1 MELMF
6 AEWEDG
12 ERFSFEDSDRFEEDS
27 LCSFISEAESL
38 CQNWRG
44 WRKQSAGPNSPTVK
58 IKDGQVI
65 PLVELSA
72 KQVAFHIPFEV
83 VEKVYPPVPEQLQLR
98 IAYWSF
104 PENEEDIRLYS
115 CLANGSPD
123 EFQRGEQLY
132 RIKAVRDPLQI
143 GFHLSATVVSQQPGQ
158 SKGAYN
164 VAVMFDRCRITS
176 CSCTCGAGAKW
187 CAHVV
192 ALCLFRIH
200 NASAVCLRAPV
211 SESLSRLQRD
221 QLQKFAQY
229 LISEL
234 PQQILP
240 TAQRLLDELLSS
252 QSTAINTVCGAPD
265 PTAGPSASDQSTWYL
280 DESTLSDNIKKTL
293 HKFCGPSPVVF
304 SDVNSM
310 YLSSTEPPAAAEWAC
325 LLRPLRGREP
335 EGIWNLLSI
344 VREMFKRRDSNAAP
358 LLEILTE
365 QCLTYEQIIGWWY
378 SVRTSASHSSA
389 SGHTGRSNG
398 QTEVAA
404 HACAS
409 MCDEMVVLWRL
420 AVLDP
425 TMSPQRRLEL
435 ASQLK
440 QWHLKVIEIVK
451 RGQHRKS
458 LDKLFQGFKPAV
470 ESCYFDWEAAYPLA
484 GITYCSTDKKSASFC
499 WARAVQQQRGAK
511 AGLNGGAGGGGGGGG
526 GGGDQESG
534 GRPGGAGC
542 DGGSVDYKPRSGGGG
557 GYQQEVAVRPKETLV
572 GKRKGLSAGG
582 GGLMRLGGGG
592 VSLGMEGEGK
602 GMYKPGGSG
611 GGGGGAAGGSSSSSS
626 GSKAKMTQGGK
637 ASCSGGAG
645 GGGGGSGGG
654 GGGGSGGG
662 GGGGG
667 SGKHPSAKR
676 RTSSE
681 DSSLEPDMAELS
693 LDDGSSLAL
702 GAEASNTSS
711 FDFLPPPPE
720 MLPSPSPLL
729 REPRKYGGNG
739 GGSGGMGLGKE
750 RAFDGKRVTHAPVA
764 VPPQPD
770 AFPKSCD
777 LPGPSSA
784 SAPGGGGGVAS
795 AGSANDKEVEVE
807 AELEENGV
815 EEEDLVA
822 MDDAPQPSTS
832 TAASGSSSLPVVTV
846 TGKPPRGA
854 RREGGG
860 GAAGGGAAGGIG
872 EGSGASAA
880 PEGAAAAAGGGG
892 GGGGGDPVGEDD
904 YQAYYLSAAEEGGER
919 GAPDNNHE
927 EEPDIFAGIKPL
939 EQEGRMEVLFACAE
953 ALYAHGYSNEAC
965 RLAVELARDLL
976 ANPPDLKV
984 EQPQTKGKKSKVS
997 TSRQTQVATNTL
1009 SKAAFLL
1016 TVLSERQELHNLAFS
1031 MGMFSLELQRP
1042 PASTKALEV
1051 KLAYQESEVVAL
1063 LKKIPLGVV
1072 EMGLIRDRA
1081 EQLRDGNFC
1090 DYRPVLPLM
1099 LASFIFDVL
1108 CTPAVSPT
1116 GSRPPSRNRNTE
1128 MPGDEELGFE
1138 AAVAAI
1144 GMKTTVSEAEHPL
1157 LCEGTRRE
1165 KGDLALALMI
1175 TYKDDQSKLKKILD
1189 KLLDRESQTHK
1200 PQTLSSFYS
1209 SKPAAGSQKSPSK
1222 HSAAHTHAHTHTHAH
1237 AHTHASSSSHS
1248 ASAGASGGVSKH
1260 AGAVPV
1266 SSGAGSAQ
1274 GSGSGSA
1281 QGVAGGGC
1289 AAGQQGALGGGG
1301 VQNVSAAAA
1310 AEAGEAGTTDSR
1322 EQDGVP
1328 LSSCEQPSE
1337 AAVFKPEGTVPSR
1350 LALGGRGAY
1359 SGRCWGSPV
1368 RQKKKHTG
1376 MASIDSSAPETTS
1389 DSSPTLSRRP
1399 LRGGWAATSWGRG
1412 QDSDSISSSSSDS
1425 LGSSSSSGSRR
1436 AGGGARA
1443 KSTDTSR
1450 YKGRRP
1456 ECHAPHVPN
1465 QPSEAAAHFYFEL
1478 AKTVLIKAG
1487 GNSSTSIFTQP
1498 SASGGHQGPHRNL
1511 HLCAF
1516 EIGLYALGLH
1526 NFVSPNWLSRTYSS
1540 HVSWITG
1547 QAMEIGSAAL
1557 NILVECWD
1565 GHLTP
1570 PEVASLAD
1578 RASRARDPNM
1588 VRAAAEL
1595 ALSCLPHAHALNPNE
1610 IQRALVQCKEQVGP
1624 SLQIWQHCHRH
1635 SEGPPHGTHKRHHWS
1650 RDQVREQDNVMLE
1663 KACMAVEE
1671 AAKGGGVYPE
1681 VLFEVAHQWYWLY
1694 EQTVGGGSG
1703 AQREVPARCGAN
1715 GGTAR
1720 RQQESSCNVLEGG
1733 GGMDPQQMAAVTA
1746 SVTAATVVPVISV
1759 GSTIYQSH
1767 TLPGSAMAHTQGLH
1781 PYTTIQAH
1789 LPTVCTSQYLGHPL
1803 QHVSRPAVFPVPGAT
1818 YPQGMHPAF
1827 IGAQY
1832 PFSVAT
1838 GPPMATAVTFPGVPV
1853 PSMTQITVHPYHTET
1868 GLPLSTTV
1876 AGGVHSGSAIQA
1888 IQGASM
1894 PGLASQPAPLVSA
1907 PFPTE
1912 DEHSQPISQQGLHY
1926 LHSAYRVGML
1936 ALEMLGRR
1944 AHNDHPNNFSRSP
1957 PYTEDVKWLLGLA
1970 ARLGVNYVYQFCVG
1984 AAKGVLSPFVL
1995 QEIIMEAL
2003 QRLNPAHIHAH
2014 LRTPAFQQLVQRCQQ
2029 AYLQYIHHRLIHLTP
2044 ADYDDFVNIIRS
2056 ARGAFC
2062 LTPVGMMQFNDVLQ
2076 NLKRGKQTKELWQ
2089 RISLE
2094 MATFSP

>member
-44 WRKQSAGPNSPTVK
+44 WRKQSAGPNSPTGTRSLRH
-58 IKDGQVI
+58 GQVI

-132 RIKAVRDPLQI
+132 RVRAVKDPLQI
-143 GFHLSATVVSQQPGQ
+143 GFHLSATVVSPQAGQ

-365 QCLTYEQIIGWWY
+365 QCLTHEQIIGWWY

-435 ASQLK
+435 AAQLK

-470 ESCYFDWEAAYPLA
+470 ECCYFNWEVAYPLP
-484 GITYCSTDKKSASFC
+484 GITYCSADKKNTSFC
-499 WARAVQQQRGAK
+499 WARMVQQQREGARC
-511 AGLNGGAGGGGGGGG
+511 GASEGTSS
-526 GGGDQESG
+526 EHKS
-534 GRPGGAGC
+534 
-542 DGGSVDYKPRSGGGG
+542 RSNSHLP
-557 GYQQEVAVRPKETLV
+557 QQEVAVRPKETIV
-572 GKRKGLSAGG
+572 GKRKGVSGVNSGG
-582 GGLMRLGGGG
+582 VLVCLGGR
-592 VSLGMEGEGK
+592 VSLSLQEGGK
-602 GMYKPGGSG
+602 GMYK
-611 GGGGGAAGGSSSSSS
+611 ASSSSPSA
-626 GSKAKMTQGGK
+626 GSKAKLTQSNKG
-637 ASCSGGAG
+637 SCGSSSGI
-645 GGGGGSGGG
+645 
-654 GGGGSGGG
+654 
-662 GGGGG
+662 

-702 GAEASNTSS
+702 GAEASNT

-729 REPRKYGGNG
+729 REPLKY
-739 GGSGGMGLGKE
+739 SGTASKE
-750 RAFDGKRVTHAPVA
+750 RGD
-764 VPPQPD
+764 
-770 AFPKSCD
+770 
-777 LPGPSSA
+777 
-784 SAPGGGGGVAS
+784 
-795 AGSANDKEVEVE
+795 
-807 AELEENGV
+807 
-815 EEEDLVA
+815 
-822 MDDAPQPSTS
+822 
-832 TAASGSSSLPVVTV
+832 
-846 TGKPPRGA
+846 
-854 RREGGG
+854 
-860 GAAGGGAAGGIG
+860 
-872 EGSGASAA
+872 GSGASGASGPQAA
-880 PEGAAAAAGGGG
+880 EAAGA
-892 GGGGGDPVGEDD
+892 DAMGEDD
-904 YQAYYLSAAEEGGER
+904 YQAYYLSAASEEGADR
-919 GAPDNNHE
+919 GVADGNHE

-939 EQEGRMEVLFACAE
+939 EQEGRMEILFACAE

-997 TSRQTQVATNTL
+997 TSKQTQVATNTL
-1009 SKAAFLL
+1009 SKVAFLL
-1016 TVLSERQELHNLAFS
+1016 TVLSERLELHNLAFNT
-1031 MGMFSLELQRP
+1031 GMFSLELQRP

-1063 LKKIPLGVV
+1063 LKKIPLGLV
-1072 EMGLIRDRA
+1072 EMTSIRDRA

-1108 CTPAVSPT
+1108 CTPVVSPT
-1116 GSRPPSRNRNTE
+1116 GSRPPSRNRNNE

-1138 AAVAAI
+1138 AAVAAL

-1189 KLLDRESQTHK
+1189 KLLNRESQTHK

-1209 SKPAAGSQKSPSK
+1209 SKPATSSQKSPSK
-1222 HSAAHTHAHTHTHAH
+1222 HATHG
-1237 AHTHASSSSHS
+1237 AS
-1248 ASAGASGGVSKH
+1248 GASGGVSK
-1260 AGAVPV
+1260 
-1266 SSGAGSAQ
+1266 
-1274 GSGSGSA
+1274 GSGRT
-1281 QGVAGGGC
+1281 
-1289 AAGQQGALGGGG
+1289 AGQFEGA
-1301 VQNVSAAAA
+1301 QS
-1310 AEAGEAGTTDSR
+1310 T
-1322 EQDGVP
+1322 
-1328 LSSCEQPSE
+1328 SCEQQSE
-1337 AAVFKPEGTVPSR
+1337 AAPFKPEGTVPSR

-1359 SGRCWGSPV
+1359 GTRCWGSPV

-1399 LRGGWAATSWGRG
+1399 LRGGWTAASWGRG

-1610 IQRALVQCKEQVGP
+1610 IQRALVQCKEQ
-1624 SLQIWQHCHRH
+1624 
-1635 SEGPPHGTHKRHHWS
+1635 
-1650 RDQVREQDNVMLE
+1650 DNVMLE

-1703 AQREVPARCGAN
+1703 AQREGSGRCRAN
-1715 GGTAR
+1715 GGAR
-1720 RQQESSCNVLEGG
+1720 RTAPEGVCGILDNTGLLDSSGV
-1733 GGMDPQQMAAVTA
+1733 AAVTTT
-1746 SVTAATVVPVISV
+1746 VTAAAVVPVISV

-1767 TLPGSAMAHTQGLH
+1767 ALAGSAMAHTQGLH
-1781 PYTTIQAH
+1781 PYTTIQTH
-1789 LPTVCTSQYLGHPL
+1789 LPTVCTPQYLGHPL
-1803 QHVSRPAVFPVPGAT
+1803 QHVPRPAVFPVSGAA

-1827 IGAQY
+1827 IGAPY

-1838 GPPMATAVTFPGVPV
+1838 GPHPPMAATALTFPGVPV
-1853 PSMTQITVHPYHTET
+1853 PSMTQIAVHPYHTAEAA
-1868 GLPLSTTV
+1868 LPLSTTV
-1876 AGGVHSGSAIQA
+1876 AAGVHSGSAIQA
-1888 IQGASM
+1888 IQGASLQ
-1894 PGLASQPAPLVSA
+1894 GLSPQPASLVSA
-1907 PFPTE
+1907 PFPVE
-1912 DEHSQPISQQGLHY
+1912 DEQHSQPISQQGLHY

-1970 ARLGVNYVYQFCVG
+1970 ARLGVNHVYQFCVG

-2014 LRTPAFQQLVQRCQQ
+2014 LRTPAFHQLVQRCQQ

>member
-58 IKDGQVI
+58 IKAGTEGTRLLRHGQVI

-132 RIKAVRDPLQI
+132 RVRAVKDPLQI
-143 GFHLSATVVSQQPGQ
+143 GFHLSATVVSPQAGQ

-435 ASQLK
+435 AAQLK
-440 QWHLKVIEIVK
+440 LWHLKVIEIVK

-470 ESCYFDWEAAYPLA
+470 ECCYFNWEVAYPLP
-484 GITYCSTDKKSASFC
+484 GITYCGADKKNASFC
-499 WARAVQQQRGAK
+499 WVRTVQQQREGAR
-511 AGLNGGAGGGGGGGG
+511 GGTSEGTSSE
-526 GGGDQESG
+526 QKS
-534 GRPGGAGC
+534 RCNSHLP
-542 DGGSVDYKPRSGGGG
+542 
-557 GYQQEVAVRPKETLV
+557 QQEVAVRPKETIV
-572 GKRKGLSAGG
+572 SKRKGVSGVNSGG
-582 GGLMRLGGGG
+582 VLVCLGGR
-592 VSLGMEGEGK
+592 VSISLQEGGK
-602 GMYKPGGSG
+602 GMHKASSSSQTAGSKTKLIQSNKG
-611 GGGGGAAGGSSSSSS
+611 SCGSSS
-626 GSKAKMTQGGK
+626 GV
-637 ASCSGGAG
+637 
-645 GGGGGSGGG
+645 
-654 GGGGSGGG
+654 
-662 GGGGG
+662 

-702 GAEASNTSS
+702 GAEASNT

-729 REPRKYGGNG
+729 REPLKYMEADLDENAGD
-739 GGSGGMGLGKE
+739 E
-750 RAFDGKRVTHAPVA
+750 DPVDDTRPSA
-764 VPPQPD
+764 
-770 AFPKSCD
+770 A
-777 LPGPSSA
+777 LPGKA
-784 SAPGGGGGVAS
+784 QQG
-795 AGSANDKEVEVE
+795 
-807 AELEENGV
+807 
-815 EEEDLVA
+815 
-822 MDDAPQPSTS
+822 
-832 TAASGSSSLPVVTV
+832 
-846 TGKPPRGA
+846 
-854 RREGGG
+854 RREGDGSVVSG
-860 GAAGGGAAGGIG
+860 VSGPQAA
-872 EGSGASAA
+872 E
-880 PEGAAAAAGGGG
+880 AAAGA
-892 GGGGGDPVGEDD
+892 DAVCEDD
-904 YQAYYLSAAEEGGER
+904 YQAYYLSAASEEGADR
-919 GAPDNNHE
+919 GVADSNHE

-939 EQEGRMEVLFACAE
+939 EQEGRMEILFACVE

-965 RLAVELARDLL
+965 RLAVDLARDLL

-997 TSRQTQVATNTL
+997 TSKQTQVATNTL
-1009 SKAAFLL
+1009 SKVAFLL
-1016 TVLSERQELHNLAFS
+1016 TVLSERLELHNLAFNT
-1031 MGMFSLELQRP
+1031 GMFSLELQRP

-1063 LKKIPLGVV
+1063 LKKIPLGLV
-1072 EMGLIRDRA
+1072 EMTSIRDRA

-1108 CTPAVSPT
+1108 CTPVVSPT
-1116 GSRPPSRNRNTE
+1116 GSRPPSRNRNNE

-1138 AAVAAI
+1138 AAVAAL

-1209 SKPAAGSQKSPSK
+1209 SKPATSSQKSPSK
-1222 HSAAHTHAHTHTHAH
+1222 HATH
-1237 AHTHASSSSHS
+1237 
-1248 ASAGASGGVSKH
+1248 GASGATGGVSKH
-1260 AGAVPV
+1260 TPAAT
-1266 SSGAGSAQ
+1266 SSS
-1274 GSGSGSA
+1274 SV
-1281 QGVAGGGC
+1281 QGVTGGG
-1289 AAGQQGALGGGG
+1289 AAGQQEGA
-1301 VQNVSAAAA
+1301 QS
-1310 AEAGEAGTTDSR
+1310 T
-1322 EQDGVP
+1322 
-1328 LSSCEQPSE
+1328 SCEQQSE
-1337 AAVFKPEGTVPSR
+1337 AAPFKPEGTVPSR

-1359 SGRCWGSPV
+1359 GTRCWGSPV

-1399 LRGGWAATSWGRG
+1399 FRGGWTAASWGRG

-1456 ECHAPHVPN
+1456 ESHAPHVPN

-1610 IQRALVQCKEQVGP
+1610 IQRALVQCKEQ
-1624 SLQIWQHCHRH
+1624 
-1635 SEGPPHGTHKRHHWS
+1635 
-1650 RDQVREQDNVMLE
+1650 DNVMLE

-1703 AQREVPARCGAN
+1703 AQREGSGRCRAN
-1715 GGTAR
+1715 GGAGRTPP
-1720 RQQESSCNVLEGG
+1720 EGSCGILDNTGA
-1733 GGMDPQQMAAVTA
+1733 MDPSGVAAVTTT
-1746 SVTAATVVPVISV
+1746 VTAAAVVPVISV

-1767 TLPGSAMAHTQGLH
+1767 ALPGSAMGHAQGLH
-1781 PYTTIQAH
+1781 PYTTIQTH
-1789 LPTVCTSQYLGHPL
+1789 LPTVCTPQYLGHPL
-1803 QHVSRPAVFPVPGAT
+1803 QHIPRPAVFPVSGAA

-1838 GPPMATAVTFPGVPV
+1838 GPHPPMAATAVTFPGVPM
-1853 PSMTQITVHPYHTET
+1853 PSMTQIAVHPYHTAEA
-1868 GLPLSTTV
+1868 LSTTV
-1876 AGGVHSGSAIQA
+1876 AAGVHSGSTIQA
-1888 IQGASM
+1888 IQGASH
-1894 PGLASQPAPLVSA
+1894 PGLSSQPASLVSA
-1907 PFPTE
+1907 PFPVE
-1912 DEHSQPISQQGLHY
+1912 DEQHSQPVSQQGLHY

-1970 ARLGVNYVYQFCVG
+1970 ARLGVNHVYQFCVG

-2014 LRTPAFQQLVQRCQQ
+2014 LRTPAFHQLVQRCQQ

>member
-44 WRKQSAGPNSPTVK
+44 WRKQSGGPNSPTVK
-58 IKDGQVI
+58 IKGKHTHYITHGQVI

-132 RIKAVRDPLQI
+132 RMRAVKDPLQI
-143 GFHLSATVVSQQPGQ
+143 GFHLSATVVSPQTGQ

-398 QTEVAA
+398 QSEVAA

-409 MCDEMVVLWRL
+409 MCDDMVVLWRL

-470 ESCYFDWEAAYPLA
+470 ESCYFNWEVAYPLP
-484 GITYCSTDKKSASFC
+484 GITYCSADKKSASFC
-499 WARAVQQQRGAK
+499 WARAVQSGSSE
-511 AGLNGGAGGGGGGGG
+511 G
-526 GGGDQESG
+526 GGGDYK
-534 GRPGGAGC
+534 GRTP
-542 DGGSVDYKPRSGGGG
+542 
-557 GYQQEVAVRPKETLV
+557 QQEVAVRPKETIV
-572 GKRKGLSAGG
+572 SKRKGLSAGG
-582 GGLMRLGGGG
+582 GGGVLVRLGGS
-592 VSLGMEGEGK
+592 VCLSLEEGSSK
-602 GMYKPGGSG
+602 GMYKGAGSSSSIGGKAKLAQGGKSSSGGSG
-611 GGGGGAAGGSSSSSS
+611 GV
-626 GSKAKMTQGGK
+626 GGK
-637 ASCSGGAG
+637 HQA
-645 GGGGGSGGG
+645 
-654 GGGGSGGG
+654 
-662 GGGGG
+662 
-667 SGKHPSAKR
+667 AKR

-702 GAEASNTSS
+702 GAEASNT
-711 FDFLPPPPE
+711 FDFTPPPPE

-729 REPRKYGGNG
+729 REPHKYSG
-739 GGSGGMGLGKE
+739 GGKGAGNMPKE
-750 RAFDGKRVTHAPVA
+750 RSFE
-764 VPPQPD
+764 
-770 AFPKSCD
+770 S
-777 LPGPSSA
+777 PGA
-784 SAPGGGGGVAS
+784 
-795 AGSANDKEVEVE
+795 
-807 AELEENGV
+807 
-815 EEEDLVA
+815 
-822 MDDAPQPSTS
+822 
-832 TAASGSSSLPVVTV
+832 
-846 TGKPPRGA
+846 
-854 RREGGG
+854 
-860 GAAGGGAAGGIG
+860 
-872 EGSGASAA
+872 
-880 PEGAAAAAGGGG
+880 
-892 GGGGGDPVGEDD
+892 GGDPVGEDD
-904 YQAYYLSAAEEGGER
+904 YRAYYLNAASEEGAER
-919 GAPDNNHE
+919 VPENNHE

-939 EQEGRMEVLFACAE
+939 EQEGQMEVLFACAE
-953 ALYAHGYSNEAC
+953 ALHAHGYSNEAC
-965 RLAVELARDLL
+965 RLAVELAGDLL

-1009 SKAAFLL
+1009 VKTSFLL
-1016 TVLSERQELHNLAFS
+1016 TVLSERLELHNLAFS
-1031 MGMFSLELQRP
+1031 TGMFSLELQRP

-1063 LKKIPLGVV
+1063 LKKIPLGLV
-1072 EMGLIRDRA
+1072 EMTSIRDRA

-1108 CTPAVSPT
+1108 CTPVVSPT
-1116 GSRPPSRNRNTE
+1116 GSRPPSRNRNNE

-1138 AAVAAI
+1138 AAVAAL

-1209 SKPAAGSQKSPSK
+1209 SKPAASSQRSPSK
-1222 HSAAHTHAHTHTHAH
+1222 HAAHNAHGH
-1237 AHTHASSSSHS
+1237 
-1248 ASAGASGGVSKH
+1248 
-1260 AGAVPV
+1260 
-1266 SSGAGSAQ
+1266 GAGSSSVQVVA
-1274 GSGSGSA
+1274 
-1281 QGVAGGGC
+1281 AGG
-1289 AAGQQGALGGGG
+1289 AAGQLAGSG
-1301 VQNVSAAAA
+1301 VQNNATPGEGVS
-1310 AEAGEAGTTDSR
+1310 EP
-1322 EQDGVP
+1322 V
-1328 LSSCEQPSE
+1328 SCDQPSE
-1337 AAVFKPEGTVPSR
+1337 AVPFKPEGTVPSR

-1399 LRGGWAATSWGRG
+1399 LRGGWAAASWGRG

-1610 IQRALVQCKEQVGP
+1610 IQRALVQCKEQ
-1624 SLQIWQHCHRH
+1624 
-1635 SEGPPHGTHKRHHWS
+1635 
-1650 RDQVREQDNVMLE
+1650 DNLMLE

-1703 AQREVPARCGAN
+1703 AQREGPGRCRAN
-1715 GGTAR
+1715 GGAGR
-1720 RQQESSCNVLEGG
+1720 RPPETGHGVTDNSGNMESSGV
-1733 GGMDPQQMAAVTA
+1733 ATVTA
-1746 SVTAATVVPVISV
+1746 SVTAAAVVPVISV

-1767 TLPGSAMAHTQGLH
+1767 ALPGSAMAHPHSQGLH

-1789 LPTVCTSQYLGHPL
+1789 LPTVCTPQYLGHPL
-1803 QHVSRPAVFPVPGAT
+1803 QHVPRPTVFPLSGGA

-1838 GPPMATAVTFPGVPV
+1838 GPHPPMAATAVTFPGIPV
-1853 PSMTQITVHPYHTET
+1853 PSMTQIAVHPYHTET

-1876 AGGVHSGSAIQA
+1876 AVGGVHSGATIQA
-1888 IQGASM
+1888 IQGSSL
-1894 PGLASQPAPLVSA
+1894 PGMSSQPVSLVSA
-1907 PFPTE
+1907 PFPSE
-1912 DEHSQPISQQGLHY
+1912 DEQHSQPISQQGLHY

-2014 LRTPAFQQLVQRCQQ
+2014 LRTPAFHQLVQRCQQ

>member
-44 WRKQSAGPNSPTVK
+44 WRKQSAGPNSPTGK
-58 IKDGQVI
+58 QLWDGQVT

-72 KQVAFHIPFEV
+72 KQVALHIPFEV

-98 IAYWSF
+98 IAFWSF

-115 CLANGSPD
+115 CLANGSAD
-123 EFQRGEQLY
+123 EFQRGEQLF
-132 RIKAVRDPLQI
+132 RVRAVKDPLQI
-143 GFHLSATVVSQQPGQ
+143 GFHLSATVVPPQTAQA
-158 SKGAYN
+158 KGAYN

-304 SDVNSM
+304 SDVNSL

-358 LLEILTE
+358 LLEILTD
-365 QCLTYEQIIGWWY
+365 QCLTYE
-378 SVRTSASHSSA
+378 
-389 SGHTGRSNG
+389 
-398 QTEVAA
+398 
-404 HACAS
+404 
-409 MCDEMVVLWRL
+409 
-420 AVLDP
+420 
-425 TMSPQRRLEL
+425 
-435 ASQLK
+435 
-440 QWHLKVIEIVK
+440 
-451 RGQHRKS
+451 
-458 LDKLFQGFKPAV
+458 
-470 ESCYFDWEAAYPLA
+470 
-484 GITYCSTDKKSASFC
+484 
-499 WARAVQQQRGAK
+499 
-511 AGLNGGAGGGGGGGG
+511 
-526 GGGDQESG
+526 
-534 GRPGGAGC
+534 
-542 DGGSVDYKPRSGGGG
+542 
-557 GYQQEVAVRPKETLV
+557 
-572 GKRKGLSAGG
+572 
-582 GGLMRLGGGG
+582 
-592 VSLGMEGEGK
+592 
-602 GMYKPGGSG
+602 
-611 GGGGGAAGGSSSSSS
+611 
-626 GSKAKMTQGGK
+626 
-637 ASCSGGAG
+637 
-645 GGGGGSGGG
+645 
-654 GGGGSGGG
+654 
-662 GGGGG
+662 
-667 SGKHPSAKR
+667 
-676 RTSSE
+676 
-681 DSSLEPDMAELS
+681 
-693 LDDGSSLAL
+693 
-702 GAEASNTSS
+702 
-711 FDFLPPPPE
+711 
-720 MLPSPSPLL
+720 
-729 REPRKYGGNG
+729 
-739 GGSGGMGLGKE
+739 
-750 RAFDGKRVTHAPVA
+750 
-764 VPPQPD
+764 
-770 AFPKSCD
+770 
-777 LPGPSSA
+777 
-784 SAPGGGGGVAS
+784 
-795 AGSANDKEVEVE
+795 
-807 AELEENGV
+807 
-815 EEEDLVA
+815 
-822 MDDAPQPSTS
+822 
-832 TAASGSSSLPVVTV
+832 
-846 TGKPPRGA
+846 
-854 RREGGG
+854 
-860 GAAGGGAAGGIG
+860 
-872 EGSGASAA
+872 
-880 PEGAAAAAGGGG
+880 
-892 GGGGGDPVGEDD
+892 
-904 YQAYYLSAAEEGGER
+904 
-919 GAPDNNHE
+919 
-927 EEPDIFAGIKPL
+927 
-939 EQEGRMEVLFACAE
+939 
-953 ALYAHGYSNEAC
+953 
-965 RLAVELARDLL
+965 DLL

-984 EQPQTKGKKSKVS
+984 EQPQTKGKKNKVS
-997 TSRQTQVATNTL
+997 THKQTLIATNTL
-1009 SKAAFLL
+1009 AKAAFLL
-1016 TVLSERQELHNLAFS
+1016 IVLSERQELHNLAYCI
-1031 MGMFSLELQRP
+1031 GMFSLELQRP

-1051 KLAYQESEVVAL
+1051 KLAYQESEIVAL
-1063 LKKIPLGVV
+1063 LKKIPLGIN
-1072 EMGLIRDRA
+1072 EMNTIRERA
-1081 EQLRDGNFC
+1081 EQLREGNFC

-1108 CTPAVSPT
+1108 CTPVVSPT
-1116 GSRPPSRNRNTE
+1116 GSRPPSRNRNNE

-1138 AAVAAI
+1138 AAVAAL

-1175 TYKDDQSKLKKILD
+1175 TYKDDQAKLKKILD
-1189 KLLDRESQTHK
+1189 KLLDRESTTHK

-1209 SKPAAGSQKSPSK
+1209 SSKPQASSQKSPSK
-1222 HSAAHTHAHTHTHAH
+1222 HASQAASNVQQIASTSAPQQ
-1237 AHTHASSSSHS
+1237 AS
-1248 ASAGASGGVSKH
+1248 VT
-1260 AGAVPV
+1260 
-1266 SSGAGSAQ
+1266 SGAKIPSK
-1274 GSGSGSA
+1274 SFPESYRPHHFIK
-1281 QGVAGGGC
+1281 
-1289 AAGQQGALGGGG
+1289 
-1301 VQNVSAAAA
+1301 
-1310 AEAGEAGTTDSR
+1310 R
-1322 EQDGVP
+1322 EREGIT
-1328 LSSCEQPSE
+1328 
-1337 AAVFKPEGTVPSR
+1337 FKQEGKIPSR
-1350 LALGGRGAY
+1350 LTLGSRGGY
-1359 SGRCWGSPV
+1359 NGRCWGSPV

-1399 LRGGWAATSWGRG
+1399 LRGGWTATSWGRG

-1436 AGGGARA
+1436 ASGGART
-1443 KSTDTSR
+1443 KSTDVGR

-1456 ECHAPHVPN
+1456 ECHVPHVPN

-1487 GNSSTSIFTQP
+1487 GNSSTSIFTHP
-1498 SASGGHQGPHRNL
+1498 SASGGHQGPQRNL

-1578 RASRARDPNM
+1578 RASRARDLNM

-1610 IQRALVQCKEQVGP
+1610 IQRALVQCKEQ
-1624 SLQIWQHCHRH
+1624 
-1635 SEGPPHGTHKRHHWS
+1635 
-1650 RDQVREQDNVMLE
+1650 DNTMLE

-1694 EQTVGGGSG
+1694 EQTVGGSQQQRDGSG
-1703 AQREVPARCGAN
+1703 GGRGSHDLSR
-1715 GGTAR
+1715 GTA
-1720 RQQESSCNVLEGG
+1720 ESLGLTEGSATVTV
-1733 GGMDPQQMAAVTA
+1733 AAT
-1746 SVTAATVVPVISV
+1746 VTAAAVMPVITV
-1759 GSTIYQSH
+1759 GSTMYQPH
-1767 TLPGSAMAHTQGLH
+1767 AIAGTAIAHPHTQGFVTSPAMTH
-1781 PYTTIQAH
+1781 PYTTIQTH
-1789 LPTVCTSQYLGHPL
+1789 IPVCNPAFLGHPI
-1803 QHVSRPAVFPVPGAT
+1803 QHVPRPTVFPVPGAA
-1818 YPQGMHPAF
+1818 YPQGVHPAF

-1832 PFSVAT
+1832 PYTVAT
-1838 GPPMATAVTFPGVPV
+1838 TTHPSMAAAPVTFTGVPV
-1853 PSMTQITVHPYHTET
+1853 PTMASMAVHPYTSEPSI
-1868 GLPLSTTV
+1868 PLTSTV
-1876 AGGVHSGSAIQA
+1876 AVASVQAGSTFQT
-1888 IQGASM
+1888 IQGATLPALTPQGTSIV
-1894 PGLASQPAPLVSA
+1894 AST
-1907 PFPTE
+1907 FPTE
-1912 DEHSQPISQQGLHY
+1912 DEHSQPVSPQGLHY

-1944 AHNDHPNNFSRSP
+1944 AHNDHPNNYFSRSP

-1970 ARLGVNYVYQFCVG
+1970 TRLGVNYVYQFCMG

-2003 QRLNPAHIHAH
+2003 QRLNPAHVHAH
-2014 LRTPAFQQLVQRCQQ
+2014 LRTPAFHQLVQRCQQ
-2029 AYLQYIHHRLIHLTP
+2029 AYMQCIQYRLYHIAP

-2056 ARGAFC
+2056 ARSAFC
-2062 LTPVGMMQFNDVLQ
+2062 LTPVGMMQFNEILQ
-2076 NLKRGKQTKELWQ
+2076 NLKRAKGQTKDLWQ

>member
-44 WRKQSAGPNSPTVK
+44 WRKQSGGPNSPTVK

-132 RIKAVRDPLQI
+132 RMRAVKDPLQI
-143 GFHLSATVVSQQPGQ
+143 GFHLSATVVSPQAGQ

-398 QTEVAA
+398 QSEVAA

-409 MCDEMVVLWRL
+409 MCDDMVVLWRL

-470 ESCYFDWEAAYPLA
+470 ESCYFNWEVAYPLP
-484 GITYCSTDKKSASFC
+484 GITYCSADKKSASFC

-511 AGLNGGAGGGGGGGG
+511 AGLAGDTSELGGGGGRSGSSEG
-526 GGGDQESG
+526 GGGDYK
-534 GRPGGAGC
+534 GRSP
-542 DGGSVDYKPRSGGGG
+542 
-557 GYQQEVAVRPKETLV
+557 QQEVAVRPKETIV
-572 GKRKGLSAGG
+572 SKRKGLSAGG
-582 GGLMRLGGGG
+582 GGGVLVRLGGS
-592 VSLGMEGEGK
+592 VSLSLEEGSSK
-602 GMYKPGGSG
+602 GMYKGAGSSSSIGGKAKLSQGGKSSSGGSG
-611 GGGGGAAGGSSSSSS
+611 GV
-626 GSKAKMTQGGK
+626 GGK
-637 ASCSGGAG
+637 HQA
-645 GGGGGSGGG
+645 
-654 GGGGSGGG
+654 
-662 GGGGG
+662 
-667 SGKHPSAKR
+667 AKR

-702 GAEASNTSS
+702 GAEASNT
-711 FDFLPPPPE
+711 FDFTPPPPE

-729 REPRKYGGNG
+729 REPHKYSG
-739 GGSGGMGLGKE
+739 GGKGAGNMPKE
-750 RAFDGKRVTHAPVA
+750 RSFEGKRVTLAATLPA
-764 VPPQPD
+764 TESQP
-770 AFPKSCD
+770 AFPLKEN
-777 LPGPSSA
+777 A
-784 SAPGGGGGVAS
+784 AVVVEAAVALE
-795 AGSANDKEVEVE
+795 KEVEVE
-807 AELEENGV
+807 AEMEVNGNK
-815 EEEDLVA
+815 EA
-822 MDDAPQPSTS
+822 APAGDARLSTS
-832 TAASGSSSLPVVTV
+832 AAVVTV
-846 TGKPPRGA
+846 TAAAAKPPRGG
-854 RREGGG
+854 RRETGAGAVALPNQSP
-860 GAAGGGAAGGIG
+860 AAGA
-872 EGSGASAA
+872 
-880 PEGAAAAAGGGG
+880 
-892 GGGGGDPVGEDD
+892 GGDPVGEDD
-904 YQAYYLSAAEEGGER
+904 YRAYYLNAASEEGAER
-919 GAPDNNHE
+919 VSENNHE

-939 EQEGRMEVLFACAE
+939 EQEGQMEVLFACAE
-953 ALYAHGYSNEAC
+953 ALHAHGYSNEAC
-965 RLAVELARDLL
+965 RLAVELAGDLL

-1009 SKAAFLL
+1009 VKTSFLL
-1016 TVLSERQELHNLAFS
+1016 TVLSERLELHNLAFS
-1031 MGMFSLELQRP
+1031 TGMFSLELQRP

-1063 LKKIPLGVV
+1063 LKKIPLGLV
-1072 EMGLIRDRA
+1072 EMTSIRDRA

-1108 CTPAVSPT
+1108 CTPVCTVVSPT
-1116 GSRPPSRNRNTE
+1116 GSRPPSRNRNNE

-1138 AAVAAI
+1138 AAVAAL

-1209 SKPAAGSQKSPSK
+1209 SKPAASSQRSPSK
-1222 HSAAHTHAHTHTHAH
+1222 HAAHNAHGHG
-1237 AHTHASSSSHS
+1237 
-1248 ASAGASGGVSKH
+1248 GATGGVSKH
-1260 AGAVPV
+1260 APNATAA
-1266 SSGAGSAQ
+1266 AGSSSVQPVAADGAPGQ
-1274 GSGSGSA
+1274 LAGS
-1281 QGVAGGGC
+1281 
-1289 AAGQQGALGGGG
+1289 G
-1301 VQNVSAAAA
+1301 VQNNVTPL
-1310 AEAGEAGTTDSR
+1310 EGVGEAR
-1322 EQDGVP
+1322 EQADGTQP
-1328 LSSCEQPSE
+1328 ASCDQPSE
-1337 AAVFKPEGTVPSR
+1337 AVPFKPEGTVPSR

-1399 LRGGWAATSWGRG
+1399 LRGGWAAASWGRG

-1610 IQRALVQCKEQVGP
+1610 IQRALVQCKEQVHVRY
-1624 SLQIWQHCHRH
+1624 SSVLQKTHRT
-1635 SEGPPHGTHKRHHWS
+1635 TH
-1650 RDQVREQDNVMLE
+1650 DNVMLE

-1703 AQREVPARCGAN
+1703 AQREGTGRCRAN
-1715 GGTAR
+1715 GGAGR
-1720 RQQESSCNVLEGG
+1720 RPPETGHGVTDNSGNMESSGV
-1733 GGMDPQQMAAVTA
+1733 ATVTA
-1746 SVTAATVVPVISV
+1746 SVTAAAVVPVISV

-1767 TLPGSAMAHTQGLH
+1767 ALPGSAMAHPHSQGLH

-1789 LPTVCTSQYLGHPL
+1789 LPTVCTPQYLGHPL
-1803 QHVSRPAVFPVPGAT
+1803 QHVPRPTVFPLSGGA

-1832 PFSVAT
+1832 PFSVTT
-1838 GPPMATAVTFPGVPV
+1838 GPHPPMAATAVTFPGIPV
-1853 PSMTQITVHPYHTET
+1853 PSMTQIAVHPYHTET

-1876 AGGVHSGSAIQA
+1876 AVGGVHSGATIQA
-1888 IQGASM
+1888 IQGSSL
-1894 PGLASQPAPLVSA
+1894 PGMSSQPVSLVSA
-1907 PFPTE
+1907 PFPSE
-1912 DEHSQPISQQGLHY
+1912 DEQHSQPISQQGLHY

-2014 LRTPAFQQLVQRCQQ
+2014 LRTPAFHQLVQRCQQ

>member
-58 IKDGQVI
+58 IKGLYRTLTRYGLVI

-132 RIKAVRDPLQI
+132 RIRAVKDPLQI
-143 GFHLSATVVSQQPGQ
+143 GFHLSATVVSSQTGQ

-365 QCLTYEQIIGWWY
+365 QCLTYEQIISWWY

-398 QTEVAA
+398 QSEVAA

-425 TMSPQRRLEL
+425 TMSPCRRMEM

-440 QWHLKVIEIVK
+440 LWHLKVIEIVK

-458 LDKLFQGFKPAV
+458 LDKLFQGFKPAL
-470 ESCYFDWEAAYPLA
+470 ESCYFNWEVAYPLE
-484 GITYCSTDKKSASFC
+484 GITYCSTDKKSSTFC
-499 WARAVQQQRGAK
+499 WSRALHSHRGVK
-511 AGLNGGAGGGGGGGG
+511 ATAVPAVGDSQEVCGGKCEGGALRV
-526 GGGDQESG
+526 S
-534 GRPGGAGC
+534 
-542 DGGSVDYKPRSGGGG
+542 
-557 GYQQEVAVRPKETLV
+557 QQEVAVRPKESVLS
-572 GKRKGLSAGG
+572 KRKGLS
-582 GGLMRLGGGG
+582 
-592 VSLGMEGEGK
+592 V
-602 GMYKPGGSG
+602 SG
-611 GGGGGAAGGSSSSSS
+611 GGGMLGALSGSS
-626 GSKAKMTQGGK
+626 GGLGGGK
-637 ASCSGGAG
+637 HSSN
-645 GGGGGSGGG
+645 
-654 GGGGSGGG
+654 
-662 GGGGG
+662 
-667 SGKHPSAKR
+667 KR

-681 DSSLEPDMAELS
+681 DSSLEPDMAELN
-693 LDDGSSLAL
+693 LDDGCSLAL
-702 GAEASNTSS
+702 GAEASNT
-711 FDFLPPPPE
+711 FEFLPPPPE

-729 REPRKYGGNG
+729 REPQSISESGSISVKKEDVDPALLASSTEKPGPVPTASKPPVDQREAGA
-739 GGSGGMGLGKE
+739 SGG
-750 RAFDGKRVTHAPVA
+750 
-764 VPPQPD
+764 
-770 AFPKSCD
+770 
-777 LPGPSSA
+777 
-784 SAPGGGGGVAS
+784 
-795 AGSANDKEVEVE
+795 
-807 AELEENGV
+807 
-815 EEEDLVA
+815 
-822 MDDAPQPSTS
+822 
-832 TAASGSSSLPVVTV
+832 
-846 TGKPPRGA
+846 RG
-854 RREGGG
+854 
-860 GAAGGGAAGGIG
+860 AGGG
-872 EGSGASAA
+872 ED
-880 PEGAAAAAGGGG
+880 PTM
-892 GGGGGDPVGEDD
+892 GDDD
-904 YQAYYLSAAEEGGER
+904 YQAYYLSAASEEGTDRQLVESHQ
-919 GAPDNNHE
+919 DD
-927 EEPDIFAGIKPL
+927 EPDIFAGIKPL
-939 EQEGRMEVLFACAE
+939 EQEGRMEVVFACAE
-953 ALYAHGYSNEAC
+953 ALHAHGYSNEAC

-997 TSRQTQVATNTL
+997 TSRQTQTATNTL
-1009 SKAAFLL
+1009 SKTAFLL
-1016 TVLSERQELHNLAFS
+1016 TVLSERPELHNLAFCT
-1031 MGMFSLELQRP
+1031 GMFSLELQRP

-1051 KLAYQESEVVAL
+1051 KLAYQESEIVAL
-1063 LKKIPLGVV
+1063 LKKIPLGLV
-1072 EMGLIRDRA
+1072 EMSTIRERA

-1108 CTPAVSPT
+1108 CTPVVSPT
-1116 GSRPPSRNRNTE
+1116 GSRPPSRNRNNE

-1138 AAVAAI
+1138 AAVAAL

-1157 LCEGTRRE
+1157 LCEGTRRV

-1209 SKPAAGSQKSPSK
+1209 SKPAASSQRSPSK
-1222 HSAAHTHAHTHTHAH
+1222 HATTSHGGSTAVTHPKGHHEGHDRMP
-1237 AHTHASSSSHS
+1237 S
-1248 ASAGASGGVSKH
+1248 
-1260 AGAVPV
+1260 PNP
-1266 SSGAGSAQ
+1266 
-1274 GSGSGSA
+1274 
-1281 QGVAGGGC
+1281 
-1289 AAGQQGALGGGG
+1289 
-1301 VQNVSAAAA
+1301 QNTCGLQNETV
-1310 AEAGEAGTTDSR
+1310 
-1322 EQDGVP
+1322 
-1328 LSSCEQPSE
+1328 L
-1337 AAVFKPEGTVPSR
+1337 FKLETTVPSR
-1350 LALGGRGAY
+1350 LALGARYGY
-1359 SGRCWGSPV
+1359 NQRCWGSPV

-1399 LRGGWAATSWGRG
+1399 LRGGWAAASWGRG

-1443 KSTDTSR
+1443 KNTDTSR

-1610 IQRALVQCKEQVGP
+1610 IQRALVQCKEQ
-1624 SLQIWQHCHRH
+1624 
-1635 SEGPPHGTHKRHHWS
+1635 
-1650 RDQVREQDNVMLE
+1650 DNVMLE

-1694 EQTVGGGSG
+1694 EQSVSGSSG
-1703 AQREVPARCGAN
+1703 QQREASSRCGAN
-1715 GGTAR
+1715 GGSGR
-1720 RQQESSCNVLEGG
+1720 RPPEANCVLDNGSNLDAPG
-1733 GGMDPQQMAAVTA
+1733 VATVTA
-1746 SVTAATVVPVISV
+1746 SVTATAVVPVISV

-1767 TLPGSAMAHTQGLH
+1767 AMPGQAIAHPHSQGLH
-1781 PYTTIQAH
+1781 PYTTLQAH
-1789 LPTVCTSQYLGHPL
+1789 LPTVCTPQYMGHPL
-1803 QHVSRPAVFPVPGAT
+1803 QHVPRPAVFPVSGAA

-1838 GPPMATAVTFPGVPV
+1838 GPPPPIAATAVTFPGVPV
-1853 PSMTQITVHPYHTET
+1853 PSMTQIAVHPYHTET

-1876 AGGVHSGSAIQA
+1876 AVGSVHTGTTIQTM
-1888 IQGASM
+1888 QGASI
-1894 PGLASQPAPLVSA
+1894 PSLSSQPGSLVSP

-1912 DEHSQPISQQGLHY
+1912 EEQHSQPLSQQGLHY

-2014 LRTPAFQQLVQRCQQ
+2014 LRTPAFHQLVQRCQQ

-2062 LTPVGMMQFNDVLQ
+2062 LTPVGVMQFNDVLQ

-2094 MATFSP
+2094 MTTFSP

>member
-58 IKDGQVI
+58 IKDGQVT

-98 IAYWSF
+98 IAFWSF

-132 RIKAVRDPLQI
+132 RIRAVKDPLQI
-143 GFHLSATVVSQQPGQ
+143 GFHLSATVVSSQSGQ
-158 SKGAYN
+158 SKAAYN

-365 QCLTYEQIIGWWY
+365 QCLTYEQIISWWY

-398 QTEVAA
+398 QSEVAA

-425 TMSPQRRLEL
+425 TMSPARRLEL

-470 ESCYFDWEAAYPLA
+470 ESCYFNWEAAYPLE
-484 GITYCSTDKKSASFC
+484 GITYCSADKKISTFC
-499 WARAVQQQRGAK
+499 WPRAMQLQRGAK
-511 AGLNGGAGGGGGGGG
+511 AAAGELSDIGAGNKAEGLV
-526 GGGDQESG
+526 
-534 GRPGGAGC
+534 
-542 DGGSVDYKPRSGGGG
+542 VDYKGRGSSHFS
-557 GYQQEVAVRPKETLV
+557 QQEVAVRPKETILS
-572 GKRKGLSAGG
+572 KRKGLSLSGG
-582 GGLMRLGGGG
+582 GGMLVRLGGN
-592 VSLGMEGEGK
+592 VSLSLEDGGGK
-602 GMYKPGGSG
+602 CMYKGAASSSGGKLKLMQGGGKVPSTGGTGGSG
-611 GGGGGAAGGSSSSSS
+611 GSGSS
-626 GSKAKMTQGGK
+626 
-637 ASCSGGAG
+637 
-645 GGGGGSGGG
+645 
-654 GGGGSGGG
+654 
-662 GGGGG
+662 
-667 SGKHPSAKR
+667 KHANAKR

-681 DSSLEPDMAELS
+681 DSSLEPDLADLS
-693 LDDGSSLAL
+693 LDDSCNLAL
-702 GAEASNTSS
+702 GAEACNTFEFLPTSS
-711 FDFLPPPPE
+711 E
-720 MLPSPSPLL
+720 VLPSASPLL
-729 REPRKYGGNG
+729 RDSSKYSR
-739 GGSGGMGLGKE
+739 GSGGSKS
-750 RAFDGKRVTHAPVA
+750 FDVKHAGH
-764 VPPQPD
+764 VP
-770 AFPKSCD
+770 A
-777 LPGPSSA
+777 A
-784 SAPGGGGGVAS
+784 ESAPGS
-795 AGSANDKEVEVE
+795 FTSKENMDLAADATERDVE
-807 AELEENGV
+807 A
-815 EEEDLVA
+815 
-822 MDDAPQPSTS
+822 DANPGHGIDACNSEQPVSSTV
-832 TAASGSSSLPVVTV
+832 SG
-846 TGKPPRGA
+846 G
-854 RREGGG
+854 
-860 GAAGGGAAGGIG
+860 
-872 EGSGASAA
+872 
-880 PEGAAAAAGGGG
+880 PEAFAEAEPSGAAAGAAIQGVEA
-892 GGGGGDPVGEDD
+892 VGAASEGEALAEDD
-904 YQAYYLSAAEEGGER
+904 YQAYYLSAASEEGAEKQL
-919 GAPDNNHE
+919 ADSHQE

-939 EQEGRMEVLFACAE
+939 EQAGRMEVLFACAE

-965 RLAVELARDLL
+965 QLAVELARDLL
-976 ANPPDLKV
+976 ENPPDLKV

-1016 TVLSERQELHNLAFS
+1016 TVLSERLELHNLAFS
-1031 MGMFSLELQRP
+1031 TGMFSLELQRP

-1063 LKKIPLGVV
+1063 LKKIPLGLV
-1072 EMGLIRDRA
+1072 EMSAIRERA
-1081 EQLRDGNFC
+1081 EQLRDGNLC

-1108 CTPAVSPT
+1108 CTPVVSPT
-1116 GSRPPSRNRNTE
+1116 GSRPPSRNRNNE

-1138 AAVAAI
+1138 AAVAAL

-1157 LCEGTRRE
+1157 LCEGTRRV

-1209 SKPAAGSQKSPSK
+1209 SKPATASQRSPSK
-1222 HSAAHTHAHTHTHAH
+1222 HTAGNHGGMGGAAGGANKHALSSSSSNTVA
-1237 AHTHASSSSHS
+1237 ASSSS
-1248 ASAGASGGVSKH
+1248 
-1260 AGAVPV
+1260 
-1266 SSGAGSAQ
+1266 SSST
-1274 GSGSGSA
+1274 
-1281 QGVAGGGC
+1281 VA
-1289 AAGQQGALGGGG
+1289 L
-1301 VQNVSAAAA
+1301 
-1310 AEAGEAGTTDSR
+1310 AGEESQPTQVELSLLQNSTAGESTAETK
-1322 EQDGVP
+1322 EHAADGGQ
-1328 LSSCEQPSE
+1328 LSSEHQNETAAFKLE
-1337 AAVFKPEGTVPSR
+1337 ATVPSR
-1350 LALGGRGAY
+1350 LALGGRCGY
-1359 SGRCWGSPV
+1359 SQRCWGSPV

-1399 LRGGWAATSWGRG
+1399 LRGSWAAASWGRG

-1436 AGGGARA
+1436 AGGGGARA

-1450 YKGRRP
+1450 YKGRRL

-1578 RASRARDPNM
+1578 RASRARDLNM

-1610 IQRALVQCKEQVGP
+1610 IQRALVQCK
-1624 SLQIWQHCHRH
+1624 
-1635 SEGPPHGTHKRHHWS
+1635 
-1650 RDQVREQDNVMLE
+1650 EQDNVMLE

-1694 EQTVGGGSG
+1694 EQSVGGGTTQ
-1703 AQREVPARCGAN
+1703 QREPPSRCGAN
-1715 GGTAR
+1715 GSSGRRAPDTACVVLDGGANM
-1720 RQQESSCNVLEGG
+1720 ESSGVGAVT
-1733 GGMDPQQMAAVTA
+1733 AAVTA
-1746 SVTAATVVPVISV
+1746 AAIVPVISV

-1767 TLPGSAMAHTQGLH
+1767 AIPGQAMSHPHSQGLH

-1789 LPTVCTSQYLGHPL
+1789 LPSVCTPQYLGHPL
-1803 QHVSRPAVFPVPGAT
+1803 QHVPRPAVFPVTGAS

-1832 PFSVAT
+1832 PFSMAP
-1838 GPPMATAVTFPGVPV
+1838 GPQPTLSAAAVTFPAVPV
-1853 PSMTQITVHPYHTET
+1853 PSMTQIAVHPYHTET
-1868 GLPLSTTV
+1868 GMPLGTTV
-1876 AGGVHSGSAIQA
+1876 AVGSVHSGPTIQA
-1888 IQGASM
+1888 IQGASL
-1894 PGLASQPAPLVSA
+1894 PAVSSQPAPLVSA
-1907 PFPTE
+1907 PFTAE
-1912 DEHSQPISQQGLHY
+1912 EEQHSQPISQQGLHY

-2014 LRTPAFQQLVQRCQQ
+2014 LRTPAFHQLVQRCQQ

>member
-132 RIKAVRDPLQI
+132 RIRAVKDPLQI
-143 GFHLSATVVSQQPGQ
+143 GFHLSATVVTSQAGQ

-365 QCLTYEQIIGWWY
+365 QCLTYEQIISWWY

-398 QTEVAA
+398 QSEVAA

-425 TMSPQRRLEL
+425 TMSPCRRLEL
-435 ASQLK
+435 AVQLK

-470 ESCYFDWEAAYPLA
+470 ESCYFNWEVAYPLE
-484 GITYCSTDKKSASFC
+484 GITYCSADKKSANFC
-499 WARAVQQQRGAK
+499 WSRAVQHQRGVK
-511 AGLNGGAGGGGGGGG
+511 AAAGGGG
-526 GGGDQESG
+526 DAESG
-534 GRPGGAGC
+534 GVGRAEGGDFKGR
-542 DGGSVDYKPRSGGGG
+542 GSSHLS
-557 GYQQEVAVRPKETLV
+557 QQEVAVRPKETILT
-572 GKRKGLSAGG
+572 KRKGLS
-582 GGLMRLGGGG
+582 
-592 VSLGMEGEGK
+592 V
-602 GMYKPGGSG
+602 SG
-611 GGGGGAAGGSSSSSS
+611 GGGMLVRLGGSVSLSLDDGGVKCMYKGPGSSSGGKLKLTPGGIKGASVGGAAGS
-626 GSKAKMTQGGK
+626 GGLGGGK
-637 ASCSGGAG
+637 HASV
-645 GGGGGSGGG
+645 
-654 GGGGSGGG
+654 
-662 GGGGG
+662 
-667 SGKHPSAKR
+667 KR

-693 LDDGSSLAL
+693 LDDGCNLAL
-702 GAEASNTSS
+702 GAEASNT
-711 FDFLPPPPE
+711 FEFLPPPPE
-720 MLPSPSPLL
+720 MVPSPSPLL
-729 REPRKYGGNG
+729 RDSRKYNSSSTGGKIFDTKCI
-739 GGSGGMGLGKE
+739 GL
-750 RAFDGKRVTHAPVA
+750 TVA
-764 VPPQPD
+764 VLPAPEPTHPC
-770 AFPKSCD
+770 FPSKETVAGVTD
-777 LPGPSSA
+777 TPSA
-784 SAPGGGGGVAS
+784 AEKQAE
-795 AGSANDKEVEVE
+795 AEVESVQ
-807 AELEENGV
+807 NKD
-815 EEEDLVA
+815 EDVDSA
-822 MDDAPQPSTS
+822 DSNHPSTS
-832 TAASGSSSLPVVTV
+832 STTARTGTAPASAKAPHSHREVVAA
-846 TGKPPRGA
+846 GA
-854 RREGGG
+854 P
-860 GAAGGGAAGGIG
+860 GAAGAA
-872 EGSGASAA
+872 
-880 PEGAAAAAGGGG
+880 GAAAAGRPAGGEA
-892 GGGGGDPVGEDD
+892 VGEDD
-904 YQAYYLSAAEEGGER
+904 YQAYYLSAASEEGAER
-919 GAPDNNHE
+919 QLTDNHQE

-953 ALYAHGYSNEAC
+953 ALHAHGYSNEAC
-965 RLAVELARDLL
+965 RLAVELATDLL

-1016 TVLSERQELHNLAFS
+1016 TVLSERLELHNLAFS
-1031 MGMFSLELQRP
+1031 TGMFSLELQRP

-1051 KLAYQESEVVAL
+1051 KLAYQESEVVSL
-1063 LKKIPLGVV
+1063 LKKIPLGLV
-1072 EMGLIRDRA
+1072 EMSAIRERA

-1108 CTPAVSPT
+1108 CTPVCAVVSPT
-1116 GSRPPSRNRNTE
+1116 GSRPPSRNRNNE

-1138 AAVAAI
+1138 AAVAAL

-1157 LCEGTRRE
+1157 LCEGTRRV

-1209 SKPAAGSQKSPSK
+1209 SKPAAGSQRSPSK
-1222 HSAAHTHAHTHTHAH
+1222 HTVSG
-1237 AHTHASSSSHS
+1237 HS
-1248 ASAGASGGVSKH
+1248 GVGGATGGVSKH
-1260 AGAVPV
+1260 APSSSSSVPTVTASSSAVT
-1266 SSGAGSAQ
+1266 
-1274 GSGSGSA
+1274 
-1281 QGVAGGGC
+1281 
-1289 AAGQQGALGGGG
+1289 L
-1301 VQNVSAAAA
+1301 A
-1310 AEAGEAGTTDSR
+1310 AEEVAHQAELQPVQSSTAGESTAETR
-1322 EQDGVP
+1322 EHVSDGP
-1328 LSSCEQPSE
+1328 PSSSDQQNETAP
-1337 AAVFKPEGTVPSR
+1337 FKLEVTVPSR
-1350 LALGGRGAY
+1350 LALGARCGY
-1359 SGRCWGSPV
+1359 SQRCWGSPV

-1399 LRGGWAATSWGRG
+1399 LRGGWAAASWGRG

-1443 KSTDTSR
+1443 KSNDTSR

-1578 RASRARDPNM
+1578 RASRARDLNM

-1610 IQRALVQCKEQVGP
+1610 IQRALVQCK
-1624 SLQIWQHCHRH
+1624 
-1635 SEGPPHGTHKRHHWS
+1635 
-1650 RDQVREQDNVMLE
+1650 EQDNVMLE

-1694 EQTVGGGSG
+1694 EQSVGGGS
-1703 AQREVPARCGAN
+1703 AQQRETSGRCGAN
-1715 GGTAR
+1715 GGSGR
-1720 RQQESSCNVLEGG
+1720 RSQESTCVVLDGG
-1733 GGMDPQQMAAVTA
+1733 VNMESQGTATVTA
-1746 SVTAATVVPVISV
+1746 SVTAAAVVPVISV

-1767 TLPGSAMAHTQGLH
+1767 AIAGQAMAHPHTQGLH

-1789 LPTVCTSQYLGHPL
+1789 LPTVCTPQYLGHPL
-1803 QHVSRPAVFPVPGAT
+1803 QHVPRPTVFPVTGAA

-1827 IGAQY
+1827 IGAQF

-1838 GPPMATAVTFPGVPV
+1838 GPQPPMAATAVTFPGVPV
-1853 PSMTQITVHPYHTET
+1853 PSMTQIAVHPYHTES

-1876 AGGVHSGSAIQA
+1876 AVGSVHAGQTIQT

-1894 PGLASQPAPLVSA
+1894 PSLSSQPGSMVSTHTFLA
-1907 PFPTE
+1907 E
-1912 DEHSQPISQQGLHY
+1912 DEQHSQPISQQGLHH

-2014 LRTPAFQQLVQRCQQ
+2014 LRTPAFHQLVQRCQQ

-2062 LTPVGMMQFNDVLQ
+2062 LTPVGVMQFNDVLQ

>member
-132 RIKAVRDPLQI
+132 RIRAVKDPLQI
-143 GFHLSATVVSQQPGQ
+143 GFHLSATVVSSQSGQ

-365 QCLTYEQIIGWWY
+365 QCLTYEQIISWWY

-398 QTEVAA
+398 QSEVAA

-425 TMSPQRRLEL
+425 TMSPCRRLEL
-435 ASQLK
+435 AGQLK

-470 ESCYFDWEAAYPLA
+470 ESCYFNWEVAYPLE
-484 GITYCSTDKKSASFC
+484 GITYCSADKKSATFC
-499 WARAVQQQRGAK
+499 WSRAVQHQRGVK
-511 AGLNGGAGGGGGGGG
+511 AAAGAGGEASEPGGGGRADGGAGG
-526 GGGDQESG
+526 
-534 GRPGGAGC
+534 
-542 DGGSVDYKPRSGGGG
+542 DYKGRGHSS
-557 GYQQEVAVRPKETLV
+557 QQEVAVRPKETILT
-572 GKRKGLSAGG
+572 KRKGLSVSGG
-582 GGLMRLGGGG
+582 GGMLVRLGGG
-592 VSLGMEGEGK
+592 VSLALEDGGGKCMYKGPGSSSGGKLKLTQGGGK
-602 GMYKPGGSG
+602 GASVGGPGGSG
-611 GGGGGAAGGSSSSSS
+611 GIV
-626 GSKAKMTQGGK
+626 GGK
-637 ASCSGGAG
+637 HA
-645 GGGGGSGGG
+645 
-654 GGGGSGGG
+654 
-662 GGGGG
+662 
-667 SGKHPSAKR
+667 SAKR

-693 LDDGSSLAL
+693 LDDGCSLAL
-702 GAEASNTSS
+702 GAEASNT
-711 FDFLPPPPE
+711 FEFLPPPPE

-729 REPRKYGGNG
+729 RDSRKYGN
-739 GGSGGMGLGKE
+739 S
-750 RAFDGKRVTHAPVA
+750 
-764 VPPQPD
+764 
-770 AFPKSCD
+770 
-777 LPGPSSA
+777 
-784 SAPGGGGGVAS
+784 S
-795 AGSANDKEVEVE
+795 AGSKMFETKRVSHASAALPAAETGPPCFPSKETVLVVMDMSSAAEKE
-807 AELEENGV
+807 AELEV
-815 EEEDLVA
+815 EPVQNKDEDVDSA
-822 MDDAPQPSTS
+822 GSTQPSTS
-832 TAASGSSSLPVVTV
+832 TTTAKSGAAQTCA
-846 TGKPPRGA
+846 KPPRG
-854 RREGGG
+854 RRE
-860 GAAGGGAAGGIG
+860 AAA
-872 EGSGASAA
+872 
-880 PEGAAAAAGGGG
+880 AAAAAGSGAATAGGLANHGAEAAAGAAG
-892 GGGGGDPVGEDD
+892 GEAVGEDD
-904 YQAYYLSAAEEGGER
+904 YQAYYLSAASEEGADR
-919 GAPDNNHE
+919 QQADNHQE
-927 EEPDIFAGIKPL
+927 EEPDIFAGMKPL

-953 ALYAHGYSNEAC
+953 ALHAHGYSNEAC

-1016 TVLSERQELHNLAFS
+1016 TVLSERLELHNLAFCT
-1031 MGMFSLELQRP
+1031 GMFSLELQRP

-1051 KLAYQESEVVAL
+1051 KLAYQESEVVSL
-1063 LKKIPLGVV
+1063 LKKIPLGLV
-1072 EMGLIRDRA
+1072 EMSAIRERA

-1108 CTPAVSPT
+1108 CTPVCAVVSPT
-1116 GSRPPSRNRNTE
+1116 GSRPPSRNRNNE

-1138 AAVAAI
+1138 AAVAAL

-1157 LCEGTRRE
+1157 LCEGTRRV

-1209 SKPAAGSQKSPSK
+1209 SKPAAGSQRSPSK
-1222 HSAAHTHAHTHTHAH
+1222 HTAA
-1237 AHTHASSSSHS
+1237 SHS
-1248 ASAGASGGVSKH
+1248 GASTATGGVSKH
-1260 AGAVPV
+1260 APSSSSATAVAA
-1266 SSGAGSAQ
+1266 SSSSSSSAV
-1274 GSGSGSA
+1274 A
-1281 QGVAGGGC
+1281 VAGEEV
-1289 AAGQQGALGGGG
+1289 AHQADLNS
-1301 VQNVSAAAA
+1301 VQNST
-1310 AEAGEAGTTDSR
+1310 AGERSTQTKEHVS
-1322 EQDGVP
+1322 DGP
-1328 LSSCEQPSE
+1328 PSSSDQQNETAP
-1337 AAVFKPEGTVPSR
+1337 FKPEATVPSR
-1350 LALGGRGAY
+1350 LALGARCGY
-1359 SGRCWGSPV
+1359 SQRCWGSPV

-1443 KSTDTSR
+1443 KSTDTSRAMVGYEPTYRTGVTSR

-1610 IQRALVQCKEQVGP
+1610 IQRALVQCKEQ
-1624 SLQIWQHCHRH
+1624 
-1635 SEGPPHGTHKRHHWS
+1635 
-1650 RDQVREQDNVMLE
+1650 DNAMLE

-1694 EQTVGGGSG
+1694 EQSVGGGS
-1703 AQREVPARCGAN
+1703 AQQRETSGRCGAN
-1715 GGTAR
+1715 GGSGR
-1720 RQQESSCNVLEGG
+1720 RPPEATCVVLDTGANMESAGVTT
-1733 GGMDPQQMAAVTA
+1733 VTA
-1746 SVTAATVVPVISV
+1746 SVTAAAVVPVISV

-1767 TLPGSAMAHTQGLH
+1767 AMPGQAMAHPHSQGLH

-1789 LPTVCTSQYLGHPL
+1789 LPTVCTPQYLGHPL
-1803 QHVSRPAVFPVPGAT
+1803 QHVPRPTVFPVAGAA
-1818 YPQGMHPAF
+1818 YPQVRTLHTTIGGMHPAF

-1838 GPPMATAVTFPGVPV
+1838 GPQPPMAATAVTFPGVPV
-1853 PSMTQITVHPYHTET
+1853 PSMTQIAVHPYHAET

-1876 AGGVHSGSAIQA
+1876 AVGSVHSGPTIQA
-1888 IQGASM
+1888 IQATSL
-1894 PGLASQPAPLVSA
+1894 PSLSSQPGSLVST
-1907 PFPTE
+1907 PFPVE
-1912 DEHSQPISQQGLHY
+1912 DEQHSQPISQQGLHY

-2014 LRTPAFQQLVQRCQQ
+2014 LRTPAFHQLVQRCQQ

>member
-132 RIKAVRDPLQI
+132 RIRAVKDPLQI
-143 GFHLSATVVSQQPGQ
+143 GFHLSATVVTSQSGQ

-365 QCLTYEQIIGWWY
+365 QCLTYEQIISWWY

-398 QTEVAA
+398 QSEVAA

-425 TMSPQRRLEL
+425 TMSPCRRLEL
-435 ASQLK
+435 AGQLK

-470 ESCYFDWEAAYPLA
+470 ESCYFNWEVAYPLD
-484 GITYCSTDKKSASFC
+484 GITYCCADKKSATFC
-499 WARAVQQQRGAK
+499 WSRAVQHQRGVK
-511 AGLNGGAGGGGGGGG
+511 AAAGVGGEPPEPGGGGRGEGGAGG
-526 GGGDQESG
+526 DFK
-534 GRPGGAGC
+534 GRGHP
-542 DGGSVDYKPRSGGGG
+542 S
-557 GYQQEVAVRPKETLV
+557 QQEVAVRPKETILT
-572 GKRKGLSAGG
+572 KRKGLSVSGG
-582 GGLMRLGGGG
+582 GGMLVRLGGAVALSLEDGG
-592 VSLGMEGEGK
+592 GKCVYKGPGSSSGGKLKLTQGGGK
-602 GMYKPGGSG
+602 GASVGGPGGSG
-611 GGGGGAAGGSSSSSS
+611 GIGGGKHAG
-626 GSKAKMTQGGK
+626 
-637 ASCSGGAG
+637 
-645 GGGGGSGGG
+645 
-654 GGGGSGGG
+654 
-662 GGGGG
+662 
-667 SGKHPSAKR
+667 AKR

-681 DSSLEPDMAELS
+681 DSSLEPDLAELS
-693 LDDGSSLAL
+693 LDDGCSLAL
-702 GAEASNTSS
+702 GAEASNT
-711 FDFLPPPPE
+711 FEFLPPPPE

-729 REPRKYGGNG
+729 RDSRKYNSSSSSG
-739 GGSGGMGLGKE
+739 GGKMFEAK
-750 RAFDGKRVTHAPVA
+750 RASH
-764 VPPQPD
+764 
-770 AFPKSCD
+770 
-777 LPGPSSA
+777 A
-784 SAPGGGGGVAS
+784 SAALPAAEPAPAHAVVVVMDMPS
-795 AGSANDKEVEVE
+795 AAEKE
-807 AELEENGV
+807 AELEVTPVQNKD
-815 EEEDLVA
+815 EDVDSA
-822 MDDAPQPSTS
+822 GSNQPSTS
-832 TAASGSSSLPVVTV
+832 TTTVRSVT
-846 TGKPPRGA
+846 TQPSAKPPRA
-854 RREGGG
+854 RREVASG
-860 GAAGGGAAGGIG
+860 GAAAGT
-872 EGSGASAA
+872 
-880 PEGAAAAAGGGG
+880 GAAAAAGLTNQGAEAASGAAGGEA
-892 GGGGGDPVGEDD
+892 VAEDD
-904 YQAYYLSAAEEGGER
+904 YQAYYPSAASEEGADR
-919 GAPDNNHE
+919 QLTDNHQE
-927 EEPDIFAGIKPL
+927 EEPDIFAGMKPL
-939 EQEGRMEVLFACAE
+939 EQEAHMDVLFACAE
-953 ALYAHGYSNEAC
+953 ALHAHGYSNEAC

-1016 TVLSERQELHNLAFS
+1016 TVLCERLELHNLAFS
-1031 MGMFSLELQRP
+1031 TGMFSLELQRP

-1051 KLAYQESEVVAL
+1051 KLAYQESEVVSL
-1063 LKKIPLGVV
+1063 LKKIPLGLV
-1072 EMGLIRDRA
+1072 EMSAIRERG

-1108 CTPAVSPT
+1108 CTPVCAVVSPT
-1116 GSRPPSRNRNTE
+1116 GSRPPSRNRNND

-1138 AAVAAI
+1138 AAVAAL

-1157 LCEGTRRE
+1157 LCEGTRRV

-1209 SKPAAGSQKSPSK
+1209 SKPAAGSQRSPSK
-1222 HSAAHTHAHTHTHAH
+1222 HTVSKHAPSSSSAAAVV
-1237 AHTHASSSSHS
+1237 ASSSSSSS
-1248 ASAGASGGVSKH
+1248 AVA
-1260 AGAVPV
+1260 
-1266 SSGAGSAQ
+1266 
-1274 GSGSGSA
+1274 
-1281 QGVAGGGC
+1281 VAGEE
-1289 AAGQQGALGGGG
+1289 AAHQADLNT
-1301 VQNVSAAAA
+1301 VQNST
-1310 AEAGEAGTTDSR
+1310 AGESTAETR
-1322 EQDGVP
+1322 EHVSDGP
-1328 LSSCEQPSE
+1328 PSSSDQQNETAPFKLE
-1337 AAVFKPEGTVPSR
+1337 ATVPSR
-1350 LALGGRGAY
+1350 LALGARCGY
-1359 SGRCWGSPV
+1359 NQRCWGSPV

-1610 IQRALVQCKEQVGP
+1610 IQRALVQCKEQ
-1624 SLQIWQHCHRH
+1624 
-1635 SEGPPHGTHKRHHWS
+1635 
-1650 RDQVREQDNVMLE
+1650 DNVMLE

-1694 EQTVGGGSG
+1694 EQSVGGGSG
-1703 AQREVPARCGAN
+1703 QQRETSGRCGAN
-1715 GGTAR
+1715 GGSGR
-1720 RQQESSCNVLEGG
+1720 RPLESSCVVLDANMESAGV
-1733 GGMDPQQMAAVTA
+1733 ATVTA
-1746 SVTAATVVPVISV
+1746 SVTAAAVVPVISV

-1767 TLPGSAMAHTQGLH
+1767 AMPGQAMVHPHSQGLH

-1789 LPTVCTSQYLGHPL
+1789 LPTVCTPQYLGHPL
-1803 QHVSRPAVFPVPGAT
+1803 QHVQRPTIFPVAGAA
-1818 YPQGMHPAF
+1818 YPQGLHPAF

-1838 GPPMATAVTFPGVPV
+1838 VPQPAMAATAVTFPGVPV
-1853 PSMTQITVHPYHTET
+1853 PSMTQIAVHPYHPET

-1876 AGGVHSGSAIQA
+1876 AGQDYTQCVQIQQLSTFYYMSSVGSIHAGPTIQA
-1888 IQGASM
+1888 IQGTALS
-1894 PGLASQPAPLVSA
+1894 SQPVSLLSS
-1907 PFPTE
+1907 PFPAE
-1912 DEHSQPISQQGLHY
+1912 DEQHSQPISQQGLHY

-2014 LRTPAFQQLVQRCQQ
+2014 LRTPAFHQLVQRCQQ

-2056 ARGAFC
+2056 ARSAFC

>member
-1 MELMF
+1 MTNLCRNPGNSKGF
-6 AEWEDG
+6 TY
-12 ERFSFEDSDRFEEDS
+12 FSLPLE
-27 LCSFISEAESL
+27 
-38 CQNWRG
+38 
-44 WRKQSAGPNSPTVK
+44 
-58 IKDGQVI
+58 VI
-65 PLVELSA
+65 
-72 KQVAFHIPFEV
+72 
-83 VEKVYPPVPEQLQLR
+83 
-98 IAYWSF
+98 
-104 PENEEDIRLYS
+104 
-115 CLANGSPD
+115 
-123 EFQRGEQLY
+123 
-132 RIKAVRDPLQI
+132 
-143 GFHLSATVVSQQPGQ
+143 ATVVSPQAGQ

-398 QTEVAA
+398 QSEVAA

-409 MCDEMVVLWRL
+409 MCDDMVVLWRL

-470 ESCYFDWEAAYPLA
+470 ESCYFNWEVAYPLP
-484 GITYCSTDKKSASFC
+484 GITYCSADKKSASFC

-511 AGLNGGAGGGGGGGG
+511 AGL
-526 GGGDQESG
+526 
-534 GRPGGAGC
+534 GRSP
-542 DGGSVDYKPRSGGGG
+542 
-557 GYQQEVAVRPKETLV
+557 QQEVAVRPKETIV
-572 GKRKGLSAGG
+572 SKRKGLSAGG
-582 GGLMRLGGGG
+582 GGGVLVRLGG
-592 VSLGMEGEGK
+592 S
-602 GMYKPGGSG
+602 
-611 GGGGGAAGGSSSSSS
+611 
-626 GSKAKMTQGGK
+626 AKLAQGGK
-637 ASCSGGAG
+637 SS
-645 GGGGGSGGG
+645 GGGSGGVG
-654 GGGGSGGG
+654 
-662 GGGGG
+662 
-667 SGKHPSAKR
+667 GKHQAAKR

-702 GAEASNTSS
+702 GAEASNT
-711 FDFLPPPPE
+711 FDFTPPPPE
-720 MLPSPSPLL
+720 MPPSPS
-729 REPRKYGGNG
+729 RR
-739 GGSGGMGLGKE
+739 
-750 RAFDGKRVTHAPVA
+750 T
-764 VPPQPD
+764 PP
-770 AFPKSCD
+770 
-777 LPGPSSA
+777 
-784 SAPGGGGGVAS
+784 
-795 AGSANDKEVEVE
+795 
-807 AELEENGV
+807 
-815 EEEDLVA
+815 
-822 MDDAPQPSTS
+822 
-832 TAASGSSSLPVVTV
+832 
-846 TGKPPRGA
+846 
-854 RREGGG
+854 
-860 GAAGGGAAGGIG
+860 AAGA
-872 EGSGASAA
+872 
-880 PEGAAAAAGGGG
+880 
-892 GGGGGDPVGEDD
+892 GGDPVGEDD
-904 YQAYYLSAAEEGGER
+904 YRAYYLNAASEEGAER
-919 GAPDNNHE
+919 VPENNHE

-939 EQEGRMEVLFACAE
+939 EQEGQMEVLFACAE
-953 ALYAHGYSNEAC
+953 ALHAHGYSNEAC
-965 RLAVELARDLL
+965 RLAVELAGDLL

-1009 SKAAFLL
+1009 VKTSFLL
-1016 TVLSERQELHNLAFS
+1016 TVLSERLELHNLAFS
-1031 MGMFSLELQRP
+1031 TGMFSLELQRP

-1063 LKKIPLGVV
+1063 LKKIPLGLV
-1072 EMGLIRDRA
+1072 EMTSIRDRA

-1108 CTPAVSPT
+1108 CTPVVSPA
-1116 GSRPPSRNRNTE
+1116 GSRPPSRNRNNE

-1138 AAVAAI
+1138 AAVAAL

-1209 SKPAAGSQKSPSK
+1209 SKPAASSQRSPSK
-1222 HSAAHTHAHTHTHAH
+1222 HAAHNAHGH
-1237 AHTHASSSSHS
+1237 
-1248 ASAGASGGVSKH
+1248 
-1260 AGAVPV
+1260 
-1266 SSGAGSAQ
+1266 GAGSSSVQAV
-1274 GSGSGSA
+1274 A
-1281 QGVAGGGC
+1281 AGG
-1289 AAGQQGALGGGG
+1289 AAGQLAGSG
-1301 VQNVSAAAA
+1301 VQNNATPGEGVS
-1310 AEAGEAGTTDSR
+1310 EP
-1322 EQDGVP
+1322 V
-1328 LSSCEQPSE
+1328 SCDQPSE
-1337 AAVFKPEGTVPSR
+1337 AVPFKPEGTVPSR

-1399 LRGGWAATSWGRG
+1399 LRGGWAAASWGRG

-1610 IQRALVQCKEQVGP
+1610 IQRALVQCKEQ
-1624 SLQIWQHCHRH
+1624 
-1635 SEGPPHGTHKRHHWS
+1635 
-1650 RDQVREQDNVMLE
+1650 DNVMLE

-1703 AQREVPARCGAN
+1703 AQREGPGRCRAN
-1715 GGTAR
+1715 GGAGR
-1720 RQQESSCNVLEGG
+1720 RPPETGHGVTDNSGNMESSGV
-1733 GGMDPQQMAAVTA
+1733 ATVTA
-1746 SVTAATVVPVISV
+1746 SVTAAAVVPVISV

-1767 TLPGSAMAHTQGLH
+1767 ALPGSAMAHPHSQGLH

-1789 LPTVCTSQYLGHPL
+1789 LPTVCTPQYLGHPL
-1803 QHVSRPAVFPVPGAT
+1803 QHVPRPTVFPLSGGA

-1838 GPPMATAVTFPGVPV
+1838 GPHPPMAATAVSFPGIPV
-1853 PSMTQITVHPYHTET
+1853 PSMTQIAVHPYHTET

-1876 AGGVHSGSAIQA
+1876 AVGGVHSGTTIQA
-1888 IQGASM
+1888 IQGSSL
-1894 PGLASQPAPLVSA
+1894 PGMSSQPVSLVSA
-1907 PFPTE
+1907 PFPSE
-1912 DEHSQPISQQGLHY
+1912 EEQHSQPISQQGLHY

-2014 LRTPAFQQLVQRCQQ
+2014 LRTPAFHQLVQRCQQ

>member
-12 ERFSFEDSDRFEEDS
+12 ERFSSRTRTGLRRTRS
-27 LCSFISEAESL
+27 LLYFRSREPVS
-38 CQNWRG
+38 NWRG

-58 IKDGQVI
+58 IKDGLVI

-132 RIKAVRDPLQI
+132 RIRAVKDPLQI
-143 GFHLSATVVSQQPGQ
+143 GFHLSATVVSSQTGQ

-252 QSTAINTVCGAPD
+252 QSTAINTVCGALVY

-365 QCLTYEQIIGWWY
+365 QCLTYEQIISWWY

-398 QTEVAA
+398 QSEVAA

-425 TMSPQRRLEL
+425 TMSPCRRMEM
-435 ASQLK
+435 ATQLK
-440 QWHLKVIEIVK
+440 LWHLKVIEIVK

-458 LDKLFQGFKPAV
+458 LDKLFQGFKPAL
-470 ESCYFDWEAAYPLA
+470 ESCYFNWEVAYPLE
-484 GITYCSTDKKSASFC
+484 GITYCNTDKKSATFC
-499 WARAVQQQRGAK
+499 WSRALHNHRGIK
-511 AGLNGGAGGGGGGGG
+511 ATAVPAAGDSQEACGGK
-526 GGGDQESG
+526 
-534 GRPGGAGC
+534 C
-542 DGGSVDYKPRSGGGG
+542 DGGGLRGS
-557 GYQQEVAVRPKETLV
+557 QQEIAVRPKESVLS
-572 GKRKGLSAGG
+572 KRKGLSVTGG
-582 GGLMRLGGGG
+582 GGMLVRLGGNMSLSLDDAGG
-592 VSLGMEGEGK
+592 KCMYKGGSSSGGKLKLSQGGAGGK
-602 GMYKPGGSG
+602 GAGGSG
-611 GGGGGAAGGSSSSSS
+611 GLGGGKHSSN
-626 GSKAKMTQGGK
+626 
-637 ASCSGGAG
+637 
-645 GGGGGSGGG
+645 
-654 GGGGSGGG
+654 
-662 GGGGG
+662 
-667 SGKHPSAKR
+667 KR

-693 LDDGSSLAL
+693 LDDGCNLAL
-702 GAEASNTSS
+702 GAEASNT
-711 FDFLPPPPE
+711 FEFLPPPPE

-729 REPRKYGGNG
+729 REPRKSSS
-739 GGSGGMGLGKE
+739 GSNKMFDSKRHSPAAPPASELPCLTAGETVLVVRSAGTEKDNESGLVPVRKE
-750 RAFDGKRVTHAPVA
+750 EVD
-764 VPPQPD
+764 
-770 AFPKSCD
+770 
-777 LPGPSSA
+777 
-784 SAPGGGGGVAS
+784 PGGGAV
-795 AGSANDKEVEVE
+795 
-807 AELEENGV
+807 
-815 EEEDLVA
+815 
-822 MDDAPQPSTS
+822 
-832 TAASGSSSLPVVTV
+832 TAASTEKPDPASGNS
-846 TGKPPRGA
+846 KPPVAQRDGEASGSRGA
-854 RREGGG
+854 EGGG
-860 GAAGGGAAGGIG
+860 DDPAV
-872 EGSGASAA
+872 
-880 PEGAAAAAGGGG
+880 
-892 GGGGGDPVGEDD
+892 GDDD
-904 YQAYYLSAAEEGGER
+904 YQAYYLSAASEEGAER
-919 GAPDNNHE
+919 QLVENQQED
-927 EEPDIFAGIKPL
+927 EPDIFAGIKPL
-939 EQEGRMEVLFACAE
+939 EQEGRMEVVFACAE
-953 ALYAHGYSNEAC
+953 ALHAHGYSNEAC

-984 EQPQTKGKKSKVS
+984 EQPPTKGKKSKVS
-997 TSRQTQVATNTL
+997 TSRQTQTATNTL
-1009 SKAAFLL
+1009 SKTAFLL
-1016 TVLSERQELHNLAFS
+1016 TVLSERLELHNLAFCT
-1031 MGMFSLELQRP
+1031 GMFSLELQRP

-1051 KLAYQESEVVAL
+1051 KLAYQESEIVAL
-1063 LKKIPLGVV
+1063 LKKIPLGLV
-1072 EMGLIRDRA
+1072 EMSAIRERA

-1108 CTPAVSPT
+1108 CTP
-1116 GSRPPSRNRNTE
+1116 
-1128 MPGDEELGFE
+1128 
-1138 AAVAAI
+1138 

-1157 LCEGTRRE
+1157 LCEGTRRV

-1209 SKPAAGSQKSPSK
+1209 SKPAASRVGS
-1222 HSAAHTHAHTHTHAH
+1222 
-1237 AHTHASSSSHS
+1237 
-1248 ASAGASGGVSKH
+1248 ASGGLSNTHCPLLPSDFSLYYEPDDCVTLAPEEINHQQELNQMQNTLSGESTTEAKEH
-1260 AGAVPV
+1260 DGPST
-1266 SSGAGSAQ
+1266 SSE
-1274 GSGSGSA
+1274 
-1281 QGVAGGGC
+1281 
-1289 AAGQQGALGGGG
+1289 QQNETAL
-1301 VQNVSAAAA
+1301 
-1310 AEAGEAGTTDSR
+1310 
-1322 EQDGVP
+1322 
-1328 LSSCEQPSE
+1328 
-1337 AAVFKPEGTVPSR
+1337 FKLETTVPSR
-1350 LALGGRGAY
+1350 LALGARYGY
-1359 SGRCWGSPV
+1359 NQRCWGSPV

-1399 LRGGWAATSWGRG
+1399 LRGGWAAASWGRG

-1425 LGSSSSSGSRR
+1425 LGSS
-1436 AGGGARA
+1436 
-1443 KSTDTSR
+1443 

-1610 IQRALVQCKEQVGP
+1610 IQRALVQCKEQ
-1624 SLQIWQHCHRH
+1624 
-1635 SEGPPHGTHKRHHWS
+1635 
-1650 RDQVREQDNVMLE
+1650 DNVMLE

-1694 EQTVGGGSG
+1694 EQSVGGSSG
-1703 AQREVPARCGAN
+1703 QQREASSRCGAN
-1715 GGTAR
+1715 GGSGR
-1720 RQQESSCNVLEGG
+1720 RPPEANCVLDNGANIDAPG
-1733 GGMDPQQMAAVTA
+1733 VATVTA
-1746 SVTAATVVPVISV
+1746 SVTATAVVPVISV

-1767 TLPGSAMAHTQGLH
+1767 AMPGQAIAHAHGQGLH
-1781 PYTTIQAH
+1781 PYTTLQAH
-1789 LPTVCTSQYLGHPL
+1789 LPTVCTPQYMGHPL
-1803 QHVSRPAVFPVPGAT
+1803 QHVPRPAVFPVAGAA

-1838 GPPMATAVTFPGVPV
+1838 GPPPPIAATAVTFPGVPV
-1853 PSMTQITVHPYHTET
+1853 PSMTQIAVHPYHTET

-1876 AGGVHSGSAIQA
+1876 AVGSVHTGTTIQTM
-1888 IQGASM
+1888 QGASI
-1894 PGLASQPAPLVSA
+1894 PALSSQPGSLVSP
-1907 PFPTE
+1907 PFPIE
-1912 DEHSQPISQQGLHY
+1912 EEQHSQPLSQQGLHY

-2014 LRTPAFQQLVQRCQQ
+2014 LRTPAFHQLVQRCQQ

-2062 LTPVGMMQFNDVLQ
+2062 LTPVGVMQFNDVLQ

-2094 MATFSP
+2094 MTTFSP

>member
-132 RIKAVRDPLQI
+132 RIRAVKDPLQI
-143 GFHLSATVVSQQPGQ
+143 GFHLSATVVSTQAGQ

-398 QTEVAA
+398 QSEVAA

-435 ASQLK
+435 AAQLK

-470 ESCYFDWEAAYPLA
+470 ESCYFNWEVSYPLP
-484 GITYCSTDKKSASFC
+484 GITYCSADKKMASFC
-499 WARAVQQQRGAK
+499 WARATQQQRGAK
-511 AGLNGGAGGGGGGGG
+511 AAAGGGGEPPELGGGG
-526 GGGDQESG
+526 LDSKGRGSG
-534 GRPGGAGC
+534 HSP
-542 DGGSVDYKPRSGGGG
+542 
-557 GYQQEVAVRPKETLV
+557 QQEVAVRPKETIV
-572 GKRKGLSAGG
+572 SKRKGLSAGG
-582 GGLMRLGGGG
+582 GGGVMVRVGGNVSLSMEDGGGG
-592 VSLGMEGEGK
+592 KCLHKGLGSSSGGKAKLTQGCGKGLSLG
-602 GMYKPGGSG
+602 SSA
-611 GGGGGAAGGSSSSSS
+611 GGGGAVGGL
-626 GSKAKMTQGGK
+626 GGV
-637 ASCSGGAG
+637 
-645 GGGGGSGGG
+645 
-654 GGGGSGGG
+654 
-662 GGGGG
+662 
-667 SGKHPSAKR
+667 KHGCAKR

-681 DSSLEPDMAELS
+681 DSSLEPDMAELN
-693 LDDGSSLAL
+693 LDDGSCLAL
-702 GAEASNTSS
+702 GAEASNT
-711 FDFLPPPPE
+711 FDFMPPPPE
-720 MLPSPSPLL
+720 MLPSPSSLL
-729 REPRKYGGNG
+729 RDSHKYTSG
-739 GGSGGMGLGKE
+739 GGSGSGVGTSKMFE
-750 RAFDGKRVTHAPVA
+750 AKRVSHALAALPAVDPLPPCFPSKETVVVFMD
-764 VPPQPD
+764 VPP
-770 AFPKSCD
+770 
-777 LPGPSSA
+777 
-784 SAPGGGGGVAS
+784 
-795 AGSANDKEVEVE
+795 AGEKEVELE
-807 AELEENGV
+807 ADIEENGDK
-815 EEEDLVA
+815 ETDPEG
-822 MDDAPQPSTS
+822 DASGSAQLNTSSTS
-832 TAASGSSSLPVVTV
+832 GKPARSRREAASGGPET
-846 TGKPPRGA
+846 
-854 RREGGG
+854 GGG
-860 GAAGGGAAGGIG
+860 PGGTGSPGNQGPEAAGGEA
-872 EGSGASAA
+872 
-880 PEGAAAAAGGGG
+880 
-892 GGGGGDPVGEDD
+892 VGEDD
-904 YQAYYLSAAEEGGER
+904 YQAYYLSAASEEGADR
-919 GAPDNNHE
+919 GAADNHHE

-953 ALYAHGYSNEAC
+953 ALHAHGYSNEAC
-965 RLAVELARDLL
+965 RLAVELAGDLL

-1016 TVLSERQELHNLAFS
+1016 TVLSERLELHNLAFS
-1031 MGMFSLELQRP
+1031 TGMFSLELQRP

-1063 LKKIPLGVV
+1063 LKKIPLGIV
-1072 EMGLIRDRA
+1072 EMTAIRDRA

-1108 CTPAVSPT
+1108 CTPVVSPT
-1116 GSRPPSRNRNTE
+1116 GSRPPSRNRNNE

-1138 AAVAAI
+1138 AAVAAL

-1209 SKPAAGSQKSPSK
+1209 SKPASSSQRSPSK
-1222 HSAAHTHAHTHTHAH
+1222 HAAT
-1237 AHTHASSSSHS
+1237 SSHS
-1248 ASAGASGGVSKH
+1248 GVGGATGGVSKH
-1260 AGAVPV
+1260 GPSSSSSSCATTTASSSNSSSAVPV
-1266 SSGAGSAQ
+1266 ASGGAAGHQAGLAGSA
-1274 GSGSGSA
+1274 A
-1281 QGVAGGGC
+1281 Q
-1289 AAGQQGALGGGG
+1289 
-1301 VQNVSAAAA
+1301 NSTT
-1310 AEAGEAGTTDSR
+1310 EGEAVGEAR
-1322 EQDGVP
+1322 EQDGRQ
-1328 LSSCEQPSE
+1328 SSAYDQQNEVAP
-1337 AAVFKPEGTVPSR
+1337 FKSEGTVPSR

-1399 LRGGWAATSWGRG
+1399 LRGGWAAASWGRG

-1610 IQRALVQCKEQVGP
+1610 IQRALVQCKEQ
-1624 SLQIWQHCHRH
+1624 
-1635 SEGPPHGTHKRHHWS
+1635 
-1650 RDQVREQDNVMLE
+1650 DNVMLE

-1694 EQTVGGGSG
+1694 EQSLGGGSG
-1703 AQREVPARCGAN
+1703 QQREGSGRCGAN
-1715 GGTAR
+1715 GGASR
-1720 RQQESSCNVLEGG
+1720 RPPETGCSALDSGANIDSSGV
-1733 GGMDPQQMAAVTA
+1733 AAVTA
-1746 SVTAATVVPVISV
+1746 SVTAAAVVPVISV

-1767 TLPGSAMAHTQGLH
+1767 PMPGQAIAHPHSQGLH

-1789 LPTVCTSQYLGHPL
+1789 LPTVCTPQYLGHPL
-1803 QHVSRPAVFPVPGAT
+1803 QHVPRPTVFPVSGTA

-1838 GPPMATAVTFPGVPV
+1838 GPHPPMAATAVTFPGVPV
-1853 PSMTQITVHPYHTET
+1853 PSMTQIAVHPYHTEA

-1876 AGGVHSGSAIQA
+1876 TGSVHSGSTIQA
-1888 IQGASM
+1888 IQGASL
-1894 PGLASQPAPLVSA
+1894 PALSPQPASLVST
-1907 PFPTE
+1907 PFPAE
-1912 DEHSQPISQQGLHY
+1912 DEQHSQPISQQGLHY

-1995 QEIIMEAL
+1995 QEIIMDAL

-2014 LRTPAFQQLVQRCQQ
+2014 LRTPAFHQLVQRCQQ
-2029 AYLQYIHHRLIHLTP
+2029 SYLQYIHHRLIHLTP

>member
-58 IKDGQVI
+58 MKDGLVI

-98 IAYWSF
+98 IAFWSF

-115 CLANGSPD
+115 CLANGSAD
-123 EFQRGEQLY
+123 EFQRGEQLF
-132 RIKAVRDPLQI
+132 RMRAVKDPLQI
-143 GFHLSATVVSQQPGQ
+143 GFHLSATVVPPQMVPP
-158 SKGAYN
+158 KGAYN

-344 VREMFKRRDSNAAP
+344 VREMFKRRDTNAAP
-358 LLEILTE
+358 LLEILTD
-365 QCLTYEQIIGWWY
+365 QCLTYEQITGWWY

-398 QTEVAA
+398 QSEVAA

-425 TMSPQRRLEL
+425 TISPHRRRDLCT
-435 ASQLK
+435 QLR
-440 QWHLKVIEIVK
+440 QWQLKVIDNVK
-451 RGQHRKS
+451 RGQHKKS
-458 LDKLFQGFKPAV
+458 LEKLFYGFKPAV
-470 ESCYFDWEAAYPLA
+470 EACYFNWEEAYPIP
-484 GITYCSTDKKSASFC
+484 GITYSSADKKNSFC
-499 WARAVQQQRGAK
+499 WVKAIQQRNCRPQCSELCD
-511 AGLNGGAGGGGGGGG
+511 AGRSHGTDAAGMCLQLGERSRLAS
-526 GGGDQESG
+526 QE
-534 GRPGGAGC
+534 P
-542 DGGSVDYKPRSGGGG
+542 
-557 GYQQEVAVRPKETLV
+557 AVRPKELI
-572 GKRKGLSAGG
+572 GKRKIVSEGPQRVLRRLSA
-582 GGLMRLGGGG
+582 
-592 VSLGMEGEGK
+592 EGDKATYKTAVNKGK
-602 GMYKPGGSG
+602 LPVGKNL
-611 GGGGGAAGGSSSSSS
+611 A
-626 GSKAKMTQGGK
+626 SKH
-637 ASCSGGAG
+637 
-645 GGGGGSGGG
+645 
-654 GGGGSGGG
+654 
-662 GGGGG
+662 
-667 SGKHPSAKR
+667 SGKR
-676 RTSSE
+676 RMSSE
-681 DSSLEPDMAELS
+681 DSSLEPDLAELT
-693 LDDGSSLAL
+693 LDDSSLAL
-702 GAEASNTSS
+702 GAEASNTFS
-711 FDFLPPPPE
+711 FPDSPLNRSYRDTYEDDGGVYFSEAAEPTLRS
-720 MLPSPSPLL
+720 SPSTKKNPKDSVG
-729 REPRKYGGNG
+729 EVC
-739 GGSGGMGLGKE
+739 SG
-750 RAFDGKRVTHAPVA
+750 DDD
-764 VPPQPD
+764 VPCPD
-770 AFPKSCD
+770 EST
-777 LPGPSSA
+777 
-784 SAPGGGGGVAS
+784 GGVCLKP
-795 AGSANDKEVEVE
+795 KEVG
-807 AELEENGV
+807 EN
-815 EEEDLVA
+815 
-822 MDDAPQPSTS
+822 
-832 TAASGSSSLPVVTV
+832 
-846 TGKPPRGA
+846 
-854 RREGGG
+854 
-860 GAAGGGAAGGIG
+860 GAAGG
-872 EGSGASAA
+872 E
-880 PEGAAAAAGGGG
+880 EE
-892 GGGGGDPVGEDD
+892 EDD
-904 YQAYYLSAAEEGGER
+904 YQVYYLNPQEVTKEEDEKAEGGT
-919 GAPDNNHE
+919 E
-927 EEPDIFAGIKPL
+927 EEQDMFAGIKPL
-939 EQEGRMEVLFACAE
+939 EQENRMEILFACAE

-965 RLAVELARDLL
+965 CLTVELAKDLL

-984 EQPQTKGKKSKVS
+984 EQPQTKGKKNKVS
-997 TSRQTQVATNTL
+997 TTKQTLMATNTL

-1016 TVLSERQELHNLAFS
+1016 TVLSERQEYHNLAFQI
-1031 MGMFSLELQRP
+1031 GMFALELQRP

-1051 KLAYQESEVVAL
+1051 KLAYQESEIVAL
-1063 LKKIPLGVV
+1063 LKKIPLGSN
-1072 EMGLIRDRA
+1072 EMNTIRGRA
-1081 EQLRDGNFC
+1081 EELREGTLC

-1108 CTPAVSPT
+1108 CTPVVSPT
-1116 GSRPPSRNRNTE
+1116 GSRPPSRNWNNE

-1138 AAVAAI
+1138 AAVAAL

-1200 PQTLSSFYS
+1200 PQTISSFYS
-1209 SKPAAGSQKSPSK
+1209 SSKPTVPSQKSPSK
-1222 HSAAHTHAHTHTHAH
+1222 HATQSAAPIQHLP
-1237 AHTHASSSSHS
+1237 
-1248 ASAGASGGVSKH
+1248 GASVT
-1260 AGAVPV
+1260 
-1266 SSGAGSAQ
+1266 
-1274 GSGSGSA
+1274 
-1281 QGVAGGGC
+1281 
-1289 AAGQQGALGGGG
+1289 QQ
-1301 VQNVSAAAA
+1301 
-1310 AEAGEAGTTDSR
+1310 T
-1322 EQDGVP
+1322 GVP
-1328 LSSCEQPSE
+1328 ATVQSNPSE
-1337 AAVFKPEGTVPSR
+1337 PFLEKSTQENPQRSLCEPSVESSILKQEGKVPSR
-1350 LALGGRGAY
+1350 LALGNRGGY
-1359 SGRCWGSPV
+1359 NGRCWGSPV

-1436 AGGGARA
+1436 ASGGARA
-1443 KSTDTSR
+1443 KTVEVGR

-1456 ECHAPHVPN
+1456 ESHAPHVPN

-1487 GNSSTSIFTQP
+1487 GNSSTSIFTHP
-1498 SASGGHQGPHRNL
+1498 SSSGGHQGPHRNL

-1578 RASRARDPNM
+1578 RASRARDSNM

-1610 IQRALVQCKEQVGP
+1610 IQRALVQCKEQ
-1624 SLQIWQHCHRH
+1624 
-1635 SEGPPHGTHKRHHWS
+1635 
-1650 RDQVREQDNVMLE
+1650 DNLMLE
-1663 KACMAVEE
+1663 KACLAVEE

-1694 EQTVGGGSG
+1694 EQTVGGTL
-1703 AQREVPARCGAN
+1703 AQREGATGCSASGARA
-1715 GGTAR
+1715 
-1720 RQQESSCNVLEGG
+1720 SCEAVRGLADTRVTSE
-1733 GGMDPQQMAAVTA
+1733 PTTVTVAAAVTA
-1746 SVTAATVVPVISV
+1746 AATVVPVISV
-1759 GSTIYQSH
+1759 GSTIYQQH
-1767 TLPGSAMAHTQGLH
+1767 TMAGPAMAHAHTQGLH
-1781 PYTTIQAH
+1781 PYTTLQTHI
-1789 LPTVCTSQYLGHPL
+1789 PCNPQYIGHPM
-1803 QHVSRPAVFPVPGAT
+1803 QHMPRPAVFPVPGTA
-1818 YPQGMHPAF
+1818 YPQGVHPAF

-1832 PFSVAT
+1832 PYSVTSPSLA
-1838 GPPMATAVTFPGVPV
+1838 ATAVSFPGVPV
-1853 PSMTQITVHPYHTET
+1853 PSMTQIAVHPYHAET
-1868 GLPLSTTV
+1868 GLSLSSNV
-1876 AGGVHSGSAIQA
+1876 AIGSVHAGSTFPA
-1888 IQGASM
+1888 IQGTTLTS
-1894 PGLASQPAPLVSA
+1894 LSSQPSSLVTGG
-1907 PFPTE
+1907 FPSE
-1912 DEHSQPISQQGLHY
+1912 DEQHSQPVSPQGLHY

-1970 ARLGVNYVYQFCVG
+1970 AKLGVNYVHQFCVG

-1995 QEIIMEAL
+1995 QEIIMESL
-2003 QRLNPAHIHAH
+2003 QRLNPAHVHNH
-2014 LRTPAFQQLVQRCQQ
+2014 LRTPAFHQLVQRCQQ
-2029 AYLQYIHHRLIHLTP
+2029 AYIQYIHHRLIHLTP
-2044 ADYDDFVNIIRS
+2044 ADYDDFVNAIRS
-2056 ARGAFC
+2056 ARSAFC
-2062 LTPVGMMQFNDVLQ
+2062 LTPMGMMQFNDILQ
-2076 NLKRGKQTKELWQ
+2076 NLKRSKQTKDLWQ
-2089 RISLE
+2089 RVSLE
-2094 MATFSP
+2094 MTTFSP

>member
-132 RIKAVRDPLQI
+132 RMRAVKDPLQI
-143 GFHLSATVVSQQPGQ
+143 GFHLSATVVSPQAGQ

-365 QCLTYEQIIGWWY
+365 QCLTHEQIIGWWY

-435 ASQLK
+435 AAQLK

-470 ESCYFDWEAAYPLA
+470 ECCYFNWEVAYPLP
-484 GITYCSTDKKSASFC
+484 GITYCSADKKNTSFC
-499 WARAVQQQRGAK
+499 WTRTAQQRRGAK
-511 AGLNGGAGGGGGGGG
+511 AGTTGDPQEPGGG
-526 GGGDQESG
+526 S
-534 GRPGGAGC
+534 R
-542 DGGSVDYKPRSGGGG
+542 SVTSEASSSEQKSRSGSHPP
-557 GYQQEVAVRPKETLV
+557 QQEVAVRPKETIV
-572 GKRKGLSAGG
+572 SKRKGVSVVNTGG
-582 GGLMRLGGGG
+582 VLVRLAGG
-592 VSLGMEGEGK
+592 VSLSLEEGGK
-602 GMYKPGGSG
+602 NMYKASGSSPSTSSKAKLTQSSKG
-611 GGGGGAAGGSSSSSS
+611 SCGSSS
-626 GSKAKMTQGGK
+626 GV
-637 ASCSGGAG
+637 
-645 GGGGGSGGG
+645 
-654 GGGGSGGG
+654 
-662 GGGGG
+662 

-702 GAEASNTSS
+702 GAEASNT

-729 REPRKYGGNG
+729 REPRKFNSGNV
-739 GGSGGMGLGKE
+739 SKDRPFETKRAAHASVPSAADAHACFSKE
-750 RAFDGKRVTHAPVA
+750 
-764 VPPQPD
+764 
-770 AFPKSCD
+770 
-777 LPGPSSA
+777 SSM
-784 SAPGGGGGVAS
+784 SAPAVVAME
-795 AGSANDKEVEVE
+795 KEVEVD
-807 AELEENGV
+807 ADLDENGGDEDPV
-815 EEEDLVA
+815 E
-822 MDDAPQPSTS
+822 DAPGTS
-832 TAASGSSSLPVVTV
+832 KAQRS
-846 TGKPPRGA
+846 
-854 RREGGG
+854 RREGD
-860 GAAGGGAAGGIG
+860 
-872 EGSGASAA
+872 GSGASGGSPGPQAA
-880 PEGAAAAAGGGG
+880 EAAAAGS
-892 GGGGGDPVGEDD
+892 GDVVGDDD
-904 YQAYYLSAAEEGGER
+904 YQAYYLSAASEEGAER
-919 GAPDNNHE
+919 GVADSNHE
-927 EEPDIFAGIKPL
+927 EEPDIFAGMKPL
-939 EQEGRMEVLFACAE
+939 EQEGRMEILFACVE
-953 ALYAHGYSNEAC
+953 ALYAHGYSNDAC

-997 TSRQTQVATNTL
+997 TTKQTQVATNTL
-1009 SKAAFLL
+1009 SKVAFLL
-1016 TVLSERQELHNLAFS
+1016 TVLSERLELHNLAFNT
-1031 MGMFSLELQRP
+1031 GMFSLELQRP

-1072 EMGLIRDRA
+1072 EMTSIRDRA

-1108 CTPAVSPT
+1108 CTPGRSHVCLISIFSKCCLRDTSIIIPFSYTVVSPT
-1116 GSRPPSRNRNTE
+1116 GSRPPSRNRNNE

-1138 AAVAAI
+1138 AAVAAL

-1209 SKPAAGSQKSPSK
+1209 SKPATSSQKSPSK
-1222 HSAAHTHAHTHTHAH
+1222 HATH
-1237 AHTHASSSSHS
+1237 
-1248 ASAGASGGVSKH
+1248 GASGATGGVSKH
-1260 AGAVPV
+1260 APSAAV
-1266 SSGAGSAQ
+1266 
-1274 GSGSGSA
+1274 
-1281 QGVAGGGC
+1281 QGVSGGG
-1289 AAGQQGALGGGG
+1289 ATGQQGGVTG
-1301 VQNVSAAAA
+1301 VQSS
-1310 AEAGEAGTTDSR
+1310 EGIGENRDQ
-1322 EQDGVP
+1322 EGVQS
-1328 LSSCEQPSE
+1328 SSCEQQSE
-1337 AAVFKPEGTVPSR
+1337 TAPFKPEGTVPSR

-1359 SGRCWGSPV
+1359 STRCWGSPV

-1399 LRGGWAATSWGRG
+1399 LRGGWTAASWGRG

-1610 IQRALVQCKEQVGP
+1610 IQRALVQCKEQ
-1624 SLQIWQHCHRH
+1624 
-1635 SEGPPHGTHKRHHWS
+1635 
-1650 RDQVREQDNVMLE
+1650 DNVMLE

-1703 AQREVPARCGAN
+1703 SQREGSGRCGAN
-1715 GGTAR
+1715 GGIGRTPP
-1720 RQQESSCNVLEGG
+1720 EGSCGILDNPGV
-1733 GGMDPQQMAAVTA
+1733 MDPSGVAAVTTT
-1746 SVTAATVVPVISV
+1746 VTAAAVVPVISV

-1767 TLPGSAMAHTQGLH
+1767 ALPGSAMAHAQGLH
-1781 PYTTIQAH
+1781 PYTTIQTH
-1789 LPTVCTSQYLGHPL
+1789 LPTVCTPQYLGHPL
-1803 QHVSRPAVFPVPGAT
+1803 QHVPRPAVFPVSGAAF
-1818 YPQGMHPAF
+1818 PQGMHPAF
-1827 IGAQY
+1827 IGAQF

-1838 GPPMATAVTFPGVPV
+1838 GPHPPMAATAVTFPGVPV
-1853 PSMTQITVHPYHTET
+1853 PSMTQIAVHPYHAAEA
-1868 GLPLSTTV
+1868 GLPLSTAV
-1876 AGGVHSGSAIQA
+1876 AAGGAIQA
-1888 IQGASM
+1888 ASL
-1894 PGLASQPAPLVSA
+1894 PGLSSQPTSLVSA
-1907 PFPTE
+1907 PFPVE
-1912 DEHSQPISQQGLHY
+1912 DEQHSQPISQQGLHY

-1970 ARLGVNYVYQFCVG
+1970 ARLGVNHVYQFCVG

-2014 LRTPAFQQLVQRCQQ
+2014 LRTPAFHQLVQRCQQ

-2056 ARGAFC
+2056 ARSAFC

>member
-44 WRKQSAGPNSPTVK
+44 WRKQSGGPNSPTVK
-58 IKDGQVI
+58 IKGKHTHSITHGQVI

-132 RIKAVRDPLQI
+132 RMRAVKDPLQI
-143 GFHLSATVVSQQPGQ
+143 GFHLSATVVSPQAGQ

-365 QCLTYEQIIGWWY
+365 
-378 SVRTSASHSSA
+378 
-389 SGHTGRSNG
+389 
-398 QTEVAA
+398 
-404 HACAS
+404 
-409 MCDEMVVLWRL
+409 
-420 AVLDP
+420 
-425 TMSPQRRLEL
+425 
-435 ASQLK
+435 
-440 QWHLKVIEIVK
+440 
-451 RGQHRKS
+451 
-458 LDKLFQGFKPAV
+458 
-470 ESCYFDWEAAYPLA
+470 
-484 GITYCSTDKKSASFC
+484 
-499 WARAVQQQRGAK
+499 
-511 AGLNGGAGGGGGGGG
+511 
-526 GGGDQESG
+526 
-534 GRPGGAGC
+534 
-542 DGGSVDYKPRSGGGG
+542 
-557 GYQQEVAVRPKETLV
+557 
-572 GKRKGLSAGG
+572 
-582 GGLMRLGGGG
+582 
-592 VSLGMEGEGK
+592 
-602 GMYKPGGSG
+602 
-611 GGGGGAAGGSSSSSS
+611 
-626 GSKAKMTQGGK
+626 
-637 ASCSGGAG
+637 
-645 GGGGGSGGG
+645 
-654 GGGGSGGG
+654 
-662 GGGGG
+662 
-667 SGKHPSAKR
+667 
-676 RTSSE
+676 
-681 DSSLEPDMAELS
+681 
-693 LDDGSSLAL
+693 
-702 GAEASNTSS
+702 
-711 FDFLPPPPE
+711 
-720 MLPSPSPLL
+720 
-729 REPRKYGGNG
+729 
-739 GGSGGMGLGKE
+739 
-750 RAFDGKRVTHAPVA
+750 
-764 VPPQPD
+764 
-770 AFPKSCD
+770 
-777 LPGPSSA
+777 
-784 SAPGGGGGVAS
+784 
-795 AGSANDKEVEVE
+795 
-807 AELEENGV
+807 
-815 EEEDLVA
+815 
-822 MDDAPQPSTS
+822 
-832 TAASGSSSLPVVTV
+832 
-846 TGKPPRGA
+846 
-854 RREGGG
+854 
-860 GAAGGGAAGGIG
+860 
-872 EGSGASAA
+872 
-880 PEGAAAAAGGGG
+880 
-892 GGGGGDPVGEDD
+892 
-904 YQAYYLSAAEEGGER
+904 
-919 GAPDNNHE
+919 
-927 EEPDIFAGIKPL
+927 
-939 EQEGRMEVLFACAE
+939 
-953 ALYAHGYSNEAC
+953 
-965 RLAVELARDLL
+965 LAVELAGDLL

-1009 SKAAFLL
+1009 VKTSFLL
-1016 TVLSERQELHNLAFS
+1016 TVLSERLELHNLAFS
-1031 MGMFSLELQRP
+1031 TGMFSLELQRP

-1063 LKKIPLGVV
+1063 LKKIPLGLV
-1072 EMGLIRDRA
+1072 EMTSIRDRA

-1108 CTPAVSPT
+1108 CTPVVSPA
-1116 GSRPPSRNRNTE
+1116 GSRPPSRNRNNE

-1138 AAVAAI
+1138 AAVAAL

-1209 SKPAAGSQKSPSK
+1209 SKPAASSQRSPSK
-1222 HSAAHTHAHTHTHAH
+1222 HAAHNAHGHG
-1237 AHTHASSSSHS
+1237 
-1248 ASAGASGGVSKH
+1248 GATGGVSKH
-1260 AGAVPV
+1260 GPNATPV
-1266 SSGAGSAQ
+1266 S
-1274 GSGSGSA
+1274 
-1281 QGVAGGGC
+1281 C
-1289 AAGQQGALGGGG
+1289 
-1301 VQNVSAAAA
+1301 
-1310 AEAGEAGTTDSR
+1310 D
-1322 EQDGVP
+1322 
-1328 LSSCEQPSE
+1328 QPSE
-1337 AAVFKPEGTVPSR
+1337 AVPFKPEGTVPSR

-1399 LRGGWAATSWGRG
+1399 LRGGWAAASWGRG

-1610 IQRALVQCKEQVGP
+1610 IQRALVQCKEQ
-1624 SLQIWQHCHRH
+1624 
-1635 SEGPPHGTHKRHHWS
+1635 
-1650 RDQVREQDNVMLE
+1650 DNVMLE

-1703 AQREVPARCGAN
+1703 AQREGPGRCRAN
-1715 GGTAR
+1715 GGAGR
-1720 RQQESSCNVLEGG
+1720 RPPETGHGVTDNSGNMESSGV
-1733 GGMDPQQMAAVTA
+1733 ATVTA
-1746 SVTAATVVPVISV
+1746 SVTAAAVVPVISV

-1767 TLPGSAMAHTQGLH
+1767 ALPGSAMAHPHSQGLH

-1789 LPTVCTSQYLGHPL
+1789 LPTVCTPQYLGHPL
-1803 QHVSRPAVFPVPGAT
+1803 QHVPRPTVFPLSGGA

-1838 GPPMATAVTFPGVPV
+1838 GPHPPMAATAVSFPGIPV
-1853 PSMTQITVHPYHTET
+1853 PSMTQIAVHPYHTET

-1876 AGGVHSGSAIQA
+1876 AVGGVHSGTTIQA
-1888 IQGASM
+1888 IQGSSL
-1894 PGLASQPAPLVSA
+1894 PGMSSQPVSLVSA
-1907 PFPTE
+1907 PFPSE
-1912 DEHSQPISQQGLHY
+1912 EEQHSQPISQQGLHY

-2014 LRTPAFQQLVQRCQQ
+2014 LRTPAFHQLVQRCQQ

>member
-58 IKDGQVI
+58 IKEGHVI

-72 KQVAFHIPFEV
+72 KQVAFNIPFEV

-98 IAYWSF
+98 IAFWSF

-132 RIKAVRDPLQI
+132 RIRAVKDPLQI
-143 GFHLSATVVSQQPGQ
+143 GFHLSATVVSSQSGQ

-265 PTAGPSASDQSTWYL
+265 PTAGPSALDQSTWYL

-365 QCLTYEQIIGWWY
+365 QCLNYEQIISWWY

-398 QTEVAA
+398 QSEVAA

-425 TMSPQRRLEL
+425 SMSPCRRLEM
-435 ASQLK
+435 ANQLK

-470 ESCYFDWEAAYPLA
+470 ESCYFNWEVAYPLES
-484 GITYCSTDKKSASFC
+484 ITYSSTEKKSANFC
-499 WARAVQQQRGAK
+499 WPRAAQLHRGVKTTAS
-511 AGLNGGAGGGGGGGG
+511 AGGELFESVGGSRVEGAD
-526 GGGDQESG
+526 GGDYKERG
-534 GRPGGAGC
+534 GHL
-542 DGGSVDYKPRSGGGG
+542 S
-557 GYQQEVAVRPKETLV
+557 QQEMAVRPKETILT
-572 GKRKGLSAGG
+572 KRKGLS
-582 GGLMRLGGGG
+582 L
-592 VSLGMEGEGK
+592 
-602 GMYKPGGSG
+602 SG
-611 GGGGGAAGGSSSSSS
+611 GGGMLVRLGGNVSLSLEDSGGKCMYKGPSASGGKLKLAQGGGKGTSTAAVGGTGALGGS
-626 GSKAKMTQGGK
+626 KHT
-637 ASCSGGAG
+637 CS
-645 GGGGGSGGG
+645 
-654 GGGGSGGG
+654 
-662 GGGGG
+662 
-667 SGKHPSAKR
+667 KR

-681 DSSLEPDMAELS
+681 DSSLEPDLAELS
-693 LDDGSSLAL
+693 LDDGCSLAL
-702 GAEASNTSS
+702 GAEASNT
-711 FDFLPPPPE
+711 FEFLPPPSE
-720 MLPSPSPLL
+720 ILPPPSPLL
-729 REPRKYGGNG
+729 EDSPKCNDSNAVSKGFEACQVGTSSSQPPSRYIP
-739 GGSGGMGLGKE
+739 KE
-750 RAFDGKRVTHAPVA
+750 SAATPV
-764 VPPQPD
+764 D
-770 AFPKSCD
+770 E
-777 LPGPSSA
+777 LSSPA
-784 SAPGGGGGVAS
+784 
-795 AGSANDKEVEVE
+795 KE
-807 AELEENGV
+807 AERELELIHHREENVG
-815 EEEDLVA
+815 LVGSH
-822 MDDAPQPSTS
+822 QPSTFI
-832 TAASGSSSLPVVTV
+832 AKASPGTTQTLSA
-846 TGKPPRGA
+846 PPRGQK
-854 RREGGG
+854 E
-860 GAAGGGAAGGIG
+860 
-872 EGSGASAA
+872 AA
-880 PEGAAAAAGGGG
+880 PAGKTANQGVDDGALEQEAVA
-892 GGGGGDPVGEDD
+892 EDD
-904 YQAYYLSAAEEGGER
+904 YRAYFLSTASEEGADR
-919 GAPDNNHE
+919 QLVDSHQE

-939 EQEGRMEVLFACAE
+939 EQEGQMEVLFACAE
-953 ALYAHGYSNEAC
+953 ALHAHGYSNEAC
-965 RLAVELARDLL
+965 RLAVELATDLL

-1016 TVLSERQELHNLAFS
+1016 TVLSERTELHNLAFS
-1031 MGMFSLELQRP
+1031 TGMFSLELQRP

-1072 EMGLIRDRA
+1072 EMSAIRGRA
-1081 EQLRDGNFC
+1081 EQLRDGNLC

-1108 CTPAVSPT
+1108 CTPVVSPT
-1116 GSRPPSRNRNTE
+1116 GSRPPSRNRNNE
-1128 MPGDEELGFE
+1128 MPGDEELGFD
-1138 AAVAAI
+1138 AAVAAL

-1157 LCEGTRRE
+1157 LCEGTRRV

-1209 SKPAAGSQKSPSK
+1209 SKPAVGSQRSPSK
-1222 HSAAHTHAHTHTHAH
+1222 HAATSHGGMGSATGGVSRHSQPSSSVSSLA
-1237 AHTHASSSSHS
+1237 ASSSSCT
-1248 ASAGASGGVSKH
+1248 AAVLAGEEIPSQTELRLVQTSK
-1260 AGAVPV
+1260 AGEDT
-1266 SSGAGSAQ
+1266 
-1274 GSGSGSA
+1274 
-1281 QGVAGGGC
+1281 
-1289 AAGQQGALGGGG
+1289 
-1301 VQNVSAAAA
+1301 
-1310 AEAGEAGTTDSR
+1310 AEARDQVSDGPQTSAELQTDPPSFKLEA
-1322 EQDGVP
+1322 
-1328 LSSCEQPSE
+1328 
-1337 AAVFKPEGTVPSR
+1337 TVPSR
-1350 LALGGRGAY
+1350 LALGGRCGY
-1359 SGRCWGSPV
+1359 SQRCWGSPV

-1399 LRGGWAATSWGRG
+1399 LRGGWPAASWGRG

-1443 KSTDTSR
+1443 KSADTSR

-1465 QPSEAAAHFYFEL
+1465 QPSEAAAHFFFEL

-1578 RASRARDPNM
+1578 RASRARDLNM

-1610 IQRALVQCKEQVGP
+1610 IQRALVQCKEQ
-1624 SLQIWQHCHRH
+1624 
-1635 SEGPPHGTHKRHHWS
+1635 
-1650 RDQVREQDNVMLE
+1650 DNLMLE

-1694 EQTVGGGSG
+1694 EQSVGGSSVQ
-1703 AQREVPARCGAN
+1703 QRETSGRCGAN
-1715 GGTAR
+1715 GGTGR
-1720 RQQESSCNVLEGG
+1720 RPPDSSCGVLDNGSNPESGG
-1733 GGMDPQQMAAVTA
+1733 VAVTA
-1746 SVTAATVVPVISV
+1746 SVTATAVVPVISV
-1759 GSTIYQSH
+1759 GSTIYQPH
-1767 TLPGSAMAHTQGLH
+1767 ALPGQALTHTHTQGLH

-1789 LPTVCTSQYLGHPL
+1789 LPTVCTPQYLGHPL
-1803 QHVSRPAVFPVPGAT
+1803 QHVQRPAVFPVSGAS
-1818 YPQGMHPAF
+1818 YGQGMHPAF
-1827 IGAQY
+1827 IGTQY

-1838 GPPMATAVTFPGVPV
+1838 SPQQPLAATAVTFPGVPV
-1853 PSMTQITVHPYHTET
+1853 PSMTQIAVHPYHTET
-1868 GLPLSTTV
+1868 GLPLTTTV
-1876 AGGVHSGSAIQA
+1876 AVGSVHSGPSIQA
-1888 IQGASM
+1888 IQAASL
-1894 PGLASQPAPLVSA
+1894 PAVAPQPSFVSA
-1907 PFPTE
+1907 SFPAE
-1912 DEHSQPISQQGLHY
+1912 DEQHSQPISQQGFHY

-1970 ARLGVNYVYQFCVG
+1970 ARLGVNFVYQFCVG

-2014 LRTPAFQQLVQRCQQ
+2014 LRTPAFHQLVQRCQQ

-2062 LTPVGMMQFNDVLQ
+2062 LTPVGVMQFNDVLQ

-2094 MATFSP
+2094 MTTFSP

>member
-132 RIKAVRDPLQI
+132 RMRAVKDPLQI
-143 GFHLSATVVSQQPGQ
+143 GFHLSATVVSPQAGQ

-344 VREMFKRRDSNAAP
+344 VREMLKRRDSNAAP

-398 QTEVAA
+398 QSEVAA

-425 TMSPQRRLEL
+425 TMSPHRRLEL
-435 ASQLK
+435 AAQLK

-470 ESCYFDWEAAYPLA
+470 ESCYFNWEVAYPLP
-484 GITYCSTDKKSASFC
+484 GITYCSADKKSASFC

-511 AGLNGGAGGGGGGGG
+511 AGL
-526 GGGDQESG
+526 
-534 GRPGGAGC
+534 GR
-542 DGGSVDYKPRSGGGG
+542 SL
-557 GYQQEVAVRPKETLV
+557 QQEVAVRPKETIV
-572 GKRKGLSAGG
+572 SKRKGLSAGG
-582 GGLMRLGGGG
+582 GGGVLVRLGGR
-592 VSLGMEGEGK
+592 VV
-602 GMYKPGGSG
+602 
-611 GGGGGAAGGSSSSSS
+611 
-626 GSKAKMTQGGK
+626 GGK
-637 ASCSGGAG
+637 HQA
-645 GGGGGSGGG
+645 
-654 GGGGSGGG
+654 
-662 GGGGG
+662 
-667 SGKHPSAKR
+667 AKR

-702 GAEASNTSS
+702 GAEASNT
-711 FDFLPPPPE
+711 FDFTPPPPE

-729 REPRKYGGNG
+729 REPHKYSAGGKGAGNTP
-739 GGSGGMGLGKE
+739 KE
-750 RAFDGKRVTHAPVA
+750 R
-764 VPPQPD
+764 
-770 AFPKSCD
+770 
-777 LPGPSSA
+777 
-784 SAPGGGGGVAS
+784 
-795 AGSANDKEVEVE
+795 
-807 AELEENGV
+807 
-815 EEEDLVA
+815 
-822 MDDAPQPSTS
+822 
-832 TAASGSSSLPVVTV
+832 
-846 TGKPPRGA
+846 
-854 RREGGG
+854 
-860 GAAGGGAAGGIG
+860 
-872 EGSGASAA
+872 
-880 PEGAAAAAGGGG
+880 
-892 GGGGGDPVGEDD
+892 DPVGEDD
-904 YQAYYLSAAEEGGER
+904 YQAYFLNSANEEGAER
-919 GAPDNNHE
+919 VSENNNE

-939 EQEGRMEVLFACAE
+939 EQEGQMEVLFACAE
-953 ALYAHGYSNEAC
+953 ALHAHGYSNDAC
-965 RLAVELARDLL
+965 RLAVELAGDLL

-1009 SKAAFLL
+1009 VKTSFLL
-1016 TVLSERQELHNLAFS
+1016 TVLSERLELHNLAFS
-1031 MGMFSLELQRP
+1031 TGMFSLELQRP

-1063 LKKIPLGVV
+1063 LKKIPLGLV
-1072 EMGLIRDRA
+1072 EMTSIRDRA

-1108 CTPAVSPT
+1108 CTPVVSPT
-1116 GSRPPSRNRNTE
+1116 GSRPPSRNRNNE

-1138 AAVAAI
+1138 AAVAAL

-1209 SKPAAGSQKSPSK
+1209 SKPAASSQRSPSK
-1222 HSAAHTHAHTHTHAH
+1222 HAAHTAHGHG
-1237 AHTHASSSSHS
+1237 
-1248 ASAGASGGVSKH
+1248 GATGGVSKH
-1260 AGAVPV
+1260 APNATP
-1266 SSGAGSAQ
+1266 A
-1274 GSGSGSA
+1274 
-1281 QGVAGGGC
+1281 
-1289 AAGQQGALGGGG
+1289 
-1301 VQNVSAAAA
+1301 
-1310 AEAGEAGTTDSR
+1310 
-1322 EQDGVP
+1322 
-1328 LSSCEQPSE
+1328 SCDQPSE
-1337 AAVFKPEGTVPSR
+1337 AVPFKPDGTVPSR

-1399 LRGGWAATSWGRG
+1399 LRGGWAAASWGRG

-1610 IQRALVQCKEQVGP
+1610 IQRALVQCKEQV
-1624 SLQIWQHCHRH
+1624 H
-1635 SEGPPHGTHKRHHWS
+1635 
-1650 RDQVREQDNVMLE
+1650 VR
-1663 KACMAVEE
+1663 
-1671 AAKGGGVYPE
+1671 YSS
-1681 VLFEVAHQWYWLY
+1681 VLFEVAHQWRPP
-1694 EQTVGGGSG
+1694 EMGHGVMDNIGNMDSSG
-1703 AQREVPARCGAN
+1703 VA
-1715 GGTAR
+1715 T
-1720 RQQESSCNVLEGG
+1720 
-1733 GGMDPQQMAAVTA
+1733 VTA
-1746 SVTAATVVPVISV
+1746 SVTAAAVVPVISV

-1767 TLPGSAMAHTQGLH
+1767 ALPGSAMAHPHTQGLH

-1789 LPTVCTSQYLGHPL
+1789 LPTVCTPQYLGHPL
-1803 QHVSRPAVFPVPGAT
+1803 QHVPRPTVFPVSGGA

-1832 PFSVAT
+1832 PFSVAA
-1838 GPPMATAVTFPGVPV
+1838 GPHPPMAATAVTFPGVPV
-1853 PSMTQITVHPYHTET
+1853 PSMTQIAVHPYHTET

-1876 AGGVHSGSAIQA
+1876 AVGGVHSGATIQA
-1888 IQGASM
+1888 IQGSSL
-1894 PGLASQPAPLVSA
+1894 PGMSSQPVSLVSA
-1907 PFPTE
+1907 PFPSE
-1912 DEHSQPISQQGLHY
+1912 DEQHSQPISQQGLHY

-2014 LRTPAFQQLVQRCQQ
+2014 LRTPAFHQLVQRCQQ

>member
-1 MELMF
+1 MTIRGRNRASYCIRNEDGTGTGSDDRASERQALKKIASLPASYLATKEEREKYEECPEGIPLADVMELMF

-12 ERFSFEDSDRFEEDS
+12 ESGEPLSKLEGMEKAVCGTQFANS
-27 LCSFISEAESL
+27 
-38 CQNWRG
+38 QNKRWPGDPAGGACLPSRWR
-44 WRKQSAGPNSPTVK
+44 S
-58 IKDGQVI
+58 
-65 PLVELSA
+65 
-72 KQVAFHIPFEV
+72 HIPFEV

-132 RIKAVRDPLQI
+132 RMRAVKDPLQI
-143 GFHLSATVVSQQPGQ
+143 GFHLSATVVSPQAGQ

-200 NASAVCLRAPV
+200 NGFGGVPPRSCVRVSVPASEGSAAEVCAVSDQRASSARFYP
-211 SESLSRLQRD
+211 
-221 QLQKFAQY
+221 
-229 LISEL
+229 L
-234 PQQILP
+234 P
-240 TAQRLLDELLSS
+240 QRLLDELLSS

-398 QTEVAA
+398 QSEVAA

-425 TMSPQRRLEL
+425 TMSPQRRWEL
-435 ASQLK
+435 SAQLK

-470 ESCYFDWEAAYPLA
+470 ESCYFNWELAYPLPS
-484 GITYCSTDKKSASFC
+484 ITYCSADKKSASFC

-511 AGLNGGAGGGGGGGG
+511 AGAGGPPGARGRGRAGPKWPSGPRRLLSARGRACQQGAGG
-526 GGGDQESG
+526 
-534 GRPGGAGC
+534 
-542 DGGSVDYKPRSGGGG
+542 VL
-557 GYQQEVAVRPKETLV
+557 VRL
-572 GKRKGLSAGG
+572 
-582 GGLMRLGGGG
+582 GGG
-592 VSLGMEGEGK
+592 VSLALDDGGK
-602 GMYKPGGSG
+602 GMYKTG
-611 GGGGGAAGGSSSSSS
+611 GGTGGGGGSSSS
-626 GSKAKMTQGGK
+626 MGGK
-637 ASCSGGAG
+637 AKLSQSAKACGGPMSVG
-645 GGGGGSGGG
+645 
-654 GGGGSGGG
+654 
-662 GGGGG
+662 
-667 SGKHPSAKR
+667 GKHASSKR

-702 GAEASNTSS
+702 GAEASNT

-720 MLPSPSPLL
+720 MLPAPSPLL
-729 REPRKYGGNG
+729 REPRKYGAVGGNG
-739 GGSGGMGLGKE
+739 VAKE
-750 RAFDGKRVTHAPVA
+750 AAFDGKRVTHT
-764 VPPQPD
+764 PPT
-770 AFPKSCD
+770 AAEALACFPKESSVAGAG
-777 LPGPSSA
+777 PGMA
-784 SAPGGGGGVAS
+784 MAVAPTPA
-795 AGSANDKEVEVE
+795 ADKEVDVE
-807 AELEENGV
+807 AEM
-815 EEEDLVA
+815 EDDSGEDPLV
-822 MDDAPQPSTS
+822 DSQPSTS
-832 TAASGSSSLPVVTV
+832 SADTAA
-846 TGKPPRGA
+846 KPPQA
-854 RREGGG
+854 QSEAEGGG
-860 GAAGGGAAGGIG
+860 AT
-872 EGSGASAA
+872 AA
-880 PEGAAAAAGGGG
+880 PAPQAAEAPP
-892 GGGGGDPVGEDD
+892 DPAGEDD
-904 YQAYYLSAAEEGGER
+904 YQAYYLSAASEEGVER
-919 GAPDNNHE
+919 GVPDSNHE

-965 RLAVELARDLL
+965 RLAVELAGDLL

-1016 TVLSERQELHNLAFS
+1016 TVLSERLEYHTLAFS
-1031 MGMFSLELQRP
+1031 TGMFSLELQRP

-1063 LKKIPLGVV
+1063 LKKIPLGLV
-1072 EMGLIRDRA
+1072 EMGSIRDRA

-1108 CTPAVSPT
+1108 CTPVVSPT
-1116 GSRPPSRNRNTE
+1116 GSRPPSRNRNNE

-1138 AAVAAI
+1138 AAVAAL

-1209 SKPAAGSQKSPSK
+1209 SKPAASSQKSPSK
-1222 HSAAHTHAHTHTHAH
+1222 HTAH
-1237 AHTHASSSSHS
+1237 
-1248 ASAGASGGVSKH
+1248 GASGATGGVSKH
-1260 AGAVPV
+1260 AAPPATA
-1266 SSGAGSAQ
+1266 AGSA
-1274 GSGSGSA
+1274 SV
-1281 QGVAGGGC
+1281 QGVASGG
-1289 AAGQQGALGGGG
+1289 AAVQQAGLSGG
-1301 VQNVSAAAA
+1301 VQNAAA
-1310 AEAGEAGTTDSR
+1310 GEGFGENR
-1322 EQDGVP
+1322 EQDGGQP
-1328 LSSCEQPSE
+1328 SSCEQQSE
-1337 AAVFKPEGTVPSR
+1337 AAPFKPEGTVPSR

-1399 LRGGWAATSWGRG
+1399 LRGGWAAASWGRG

-1443 KSTDTSR
+1443 KSADTSR

-1610 IQRALVQCKEQVGP
+1610 IQRALVQCKEQ
-1624 SLQIWQHCHRH
+1624 
-1635 SEGPPHGTHKRHHWS
+1635 
-1650 RDQVREQDNVMLE
+1650 DNVMLE

-1694 EQTVGGGSG
+1694 EQTVGGGVG
-1703 AQREVPARCGAN
+1703 AQREGPGRCGAN
-1715 GGTAR
+1715 GGAGR
-1720 RQQESSCNVLEGG
+1720 RPPEAGRGVLDGVG
-1733 GGMDPQQMAAVTA
+1733 PMDPGGVAVTA
-1746 SVTAATVVPVISV
+1746 TVTAAAVVPVISV

-1767 TLPGSAMAHTQGLH
+1767 AIPGSAIAHPHTQGLH
-1781 PYTTIQAH
+1781 PYATIQAH
-1789 LPTVCTSQYLGHPL
+1789 LPTVCTPQYLGHPL
-1803 QHVSRPAVFPVPGAT
+1803 QHVPRPAVFPVSGAA

-1838 GPPMATAVTFPGVPV
+1838 GPHPPIAATAVTFPGVPV
-1853 PSMTQITVHPYHTET
+1853 PSMTQIAVHPYHAET
-1868 GLPLSTTV
+1868 GLPLGTTV
-1876 AGGVHSGSAIQA
+1876 AVGGSTIQA
-1888 IQGASM
+1888 IQAASL
-1894 PGLASQPAPLVSA
+1894 PGLSSQPASLVST
-1907 PFPTE
+1907 PFPSE
-1912 DEHSQPISQQGLHY
+1912 DEQHSQPISQQGLHY

-1970 ARLGVNYVYQFCVG
+1970 ARLGVNFVYQFCVG

-2014 LRTPAFQQLVQRCQQ
+2014 LRTPAFHQLVQRCQQ

-2056 ARGAFC
+2056 ARSAFC

>member
-44 WRKQSAGPNSPTVK
+44 WRKQSGGPNSPTVK

-132 RIKAVRDPLQI
+132 RMRAVKDPLQI
-143 GFHLSATVVSQQPGQ
+143 GFHLSATVVSPQAGQ

-398 QTEVAA
+398 QSEVAA

-409 MCDEMVVLWRL
+409 MCDDMVVLWRL

-470 ESCYFDWEAAYPLA
+470 ESCYFNWEVAYPLP
-484 GITYCSTDKKSASFC
+484 GITYCSADKKSASFC

-511 AGLNGGAGGGGGGGG
+511 AGLAGDTSELGGGGGRSGSSEG
-526 GGGDQESG
+526 GGGDYK
-534 GRPGGAGC
+534 GRSP
-542 DGGSVDYKPRSGGGG
+542 
-557 GYQQEVAVRPKETLV
+557 QQEVAVRPKETIV
-572 GKRKGLSAGG
+572 SKRKGLSAGG
-582 GGLMRLGGGG
+582 GGGVLVRLGGR
-592 VSLGMEGEGK
+592 
-602 GMYKPGGSG
+602 GSG
-611 GGGGGAAGGSSSSSS
+611 GV
-626 GSKAKMTQGGK
+626 GGK
-637 ASCSGGAG
+637 HQA
-645 GGGGGSGGG
+645 
-654 GGGGSGGG
+654 
-662 GGGGG
+662 
-667 SGKHPSAKR
+667 AKR

-702 GAEASNTSS
+702 GAEASNT
-711 FDFLPPPPE
+711 FDFTPPHTNTVVEGKGPE
-720 MLPSPSPLL
+720 TC
-729 REPRKYGGNG
+729 PR
-739 GGSGGMGLGKE
+739 
-750 RAFDGKRVTHAPVA
+750 
-764 VPPQPD
+764 
-770 AFPKSCD
+770 
-777 LPGPSSA
+777 
-784 SAPGGGGGVAS
+784 SAPS
-795 AGSANDKEVEVE
+795 
-807 AELEENGV
+807 
-815 EEEDLVA
+815 
-822 MDDAPQPSTS
+822 
-832 TAASGSSSLPVVTV
+832 
-846 TGKPPRGA
+846 KPPRGG
-854 RREGGG
+854 RRETGTGAVALPNQSP
-860 GAAGGGAAGGIG
+860 AAGA
-872 EGSGASAA
+872 
-880 PEGAAAAAGGGG
+880 
-892 GGGGGDPVGEDD
+892 GGDPVGEDD
-904 YQAYYLSAAEEGGER
+904 YRAYYLNAASEEGAER
-919 GAPDNNHE
+919 VPENNHE

-939 EQEGRMEVLFACAE
+939 EQEGQMEVLFACAE
-953 ALYAHGYSNEAC
+953 ALHAHGYSNEAC
-965 RLAVELARDLL
+965 RLAVELAGDLL

-1009 SKAAFLL
+1009 VKTSFLL
-1016 TVLSERQELHNLAFS
+1016 TVLSERLELHNLAFS
-1031 MGMFSLELQRP
+1031 TGMFSLELQRP

-1063 LKKIPLGVV
+1063 LKKIPLGLV
-1072 EMGLIRDRA
+1072 EMTSIRDRA

-1108 CTPAVSPT
+1108 CTPVVSPA
-1116 GSRPPSRNRNTE
+1116 GSRPPSRNRNNE

-1138 AAVAAI
+1138 AAVAAL

-1209 SKPAAGSQKSPSK
+1209 SKPAASSQRSPSK
-1222 HSAAHTHAHTHTHAH
+1222 HAAHNAHGHG
-1237 AHTHASSSSHS
+1237 
-1248 ASAGASGGVSKH
+1248 GATGGV
-1260 AGAVPV
+1260 
-1266 SSGAGSAQ
+1266 
-1274 GSGSGSA
+1274 
-1281 QGVAGGGC
+1281 
-1289 AAGQQGALGGGG
+1289 G
-1301 VQNVSAAAA
+1301 VQNNATPGEGVTDGTQPVSC
-1310 AEAGEAGTTDSR
+1310 D
-1322 EQDGVP
+1322 
-1328 LSSCEQPSE
+1328 QPSE
-1337 AAVFKPEGTVPSR
+1337 AVPFKPEGTVPSR

-1399 LRGGWAATSWGRG
+1399 LRGGWAAASWGRG

-1610 IQRALVQCKEQVGP
+1610 IQRALVQCKEQ
-1624 SLQIWQHCHRH
+1624 
-1635 SEGPPHGTHKRHHWS
+1635 
-1650 RDQVREQDNVMLE
+1650 DNVMLE

-1703 AQREVPARCGAN
+1703 AQREGPGRCRAN
-1715 GGTAR
+1715 GGAGR
-1720 RQQESSCNVLEGG
+1720 RPPETGHGVTDNSGNMESSGV
-1733 GGMDPQQMAAVTA
+1733 ATVTA
-1746 SVTAATVVPVISV
+1746 SVTAAAVVPVISV

-1767 TLPGSAMAHTQGLH
+1767 ALPGSAMAHPHSQGLH

-1789 LPTVCTSQYLGHPL
+1789 LPTVCTPQYLGHPL
-1803 QHVSRPAVFPVPGAT
+1803 QHVPRPTVFPLSGGA

-1838 GPPMATAVTFPGVPV
+1838 GPHPPMAATAVSFPGIPV
-1853 PSMTQITVHPYHTET
+1853 PSMTQIAVHPYHTET

-1876 AGGVHSGSAIQA
+1876 AVGGVHSGTTIQA
-1888 IQGASM
+1888 IQGSSL
-1894 PGLASQPAPLVSA
+1894 PGMSSQPVSLVSA
-1907 PFPTE
+1907 PFPSE
-1912 DEHSQPISQQGLHY
+1912 EEQHSQPISQQGLHY

-2014 LRTPAFQQLVQRCQQ
+2014 LRTPAFHQLVQRCQQ

>member
-44 WRKQSAGPNSPTVK
+44 WRKQSGGPNSPTVK

-132 RIKAVRDPLQI
+132 RMRAVKDPLQI
-143 GFHLSATVVSQQPGQ
+143 GFHLSATVVSPQTGQ

-398 QTEVAA
+398 QSEVAA

-409 MCDEMVVLWRL
+409 MCDDMVVLWRL

-470 ESCYFDWEAAYPLA
+470 ESCYFNWEVAYPLP
-484 GITYCSTDKKSASFC
+484 GITYCSADKKSASFC

-511 AGLNGGAGGGGGGGG
+511 AGLAGDTSELGGGGGRSGSSEG
-526 GGGDQESG
+526 GGGDYK
-534 GRPGGAGC
+534 GRTP
-542 DGGSVDYKPRSGGGG
+542 
-557 GYQQEVAVRPKETLV
+557 QQEVAVRPKETIV
-572 GKRKGLSAGG
+572 SKRKGLSAGSG
-582 GGLMRLGGGG
+582 GGVLVRLGGS
-592 VSLGMEGEGK
+592 VCLSLEEGSSK
-602 GMYKPGGSG
+602 GMYKGAGSSSSIGGKAKLAQGGKSSSGGSG
-611 GGGGGAAGGSSSSSS
+611 GV
-626 GSKAKMTQGGK
+626 GGK
-637 ASCSGGAG
+637 HQA
-645 GGGGGSGGG
+645 
-654 GGGGSGGG
+654 
-662 GGGGG
+662 
-667 SGKHPSAKR
+667 AKR

-702 GAEASNTSS
+702 GAEASNT
-711 FDFLPPPPE
+711 FDFTPPPPE

-729 REPRKYGGNG
+729 REPHKYSG
-739 GGSGGMGLGKE
+739 GGKGAGNMPKE
-750 RAFDGKRVTHAPVA
+750 RSFEVKRVTLAATLPA
-764 VPPQPD
+764 TESQP
-770 AFPKSCD
+770 AFPLKENAAVVVEAAVV
-777 LPGPSSA
+777 LE
-784 SAPGGGGGVAS
+784 
-795 AGSANDKEVEVE
+795 KEVEVE
-807 AELEENGV
+807 AEMEVNGNK
-815 EEEDLVA
+815 EVA
-822 MDDAPQPSTS
+822 PAGDVRLSTS
-832 TAASGSSSLPVVTV
+832 VAVVTV
-846 TGKPPRGA
+846 TAAAAKPPRGG
-854 RREGGG
+854 RRET
-860 GAAGGGAAGGIG
+860 GAGAVALPNQ
-872 EGSGASAA
+872 SPRA
-880 PEGAAAAAGGGG
+880 
-892 GGGGGDPVGEDD
+892 GGDPVGEDD
-904 YQAYYLSAAEEGGER
+904 YRAYYLNAASEEGAER
-919 GAPDNNHE
+919 VPENNHE

-939 EQEGRMEVLFACAE
+939 EQEGQMEVLFACAE
-953 ALYAHGYSNEAC
+953 ALHAHGYSNEAC
-965 RLAVELARDLL
+965 RLAVELAGDLL

-1009 SKAAFLL
+1009 VKTSFLL
-1016 TVLSERQELHNLAFS
+1016 TVLSERLELHNLAFS
-1031 MGMFSLELQRP
+1031 TGMFSLELQRP

-1063 LKKIPLGVV
+1063 LKKIPLGLV
-1072 EMGLIRDRA
+1072 EMTSIRDRA

-1108 CTPAVSPT
+1108 CTPVVSPT
-1116 GSRPPSRNRNTE
+1116 GSRPPSRNRNNE

-1138 AAVAAI
+1138 AAVAAL

-1209 SKPAAGSQKSPSK
+1209 SKPAASSQRSPSK
-1222 HSAAHTHAHTHTHAH
+1222 HAAHNAHGHG
-1237 AHTHASSSSHS
+1237 
-1248 ASAGASGGVSKH
+1248 GATGGVSKH
-1260 AGAVPV
+1260 APNATAA
-1266 SSGAGSAQ
+1266 AGSSSVQPVA
-1274 GSGSGSA
+1274 
-1281 QGVAGGGC
+1281 AGG
-1289 AAGQQGALGGGG
+1289 AAGQLAGSG
-1301 VQNVSAAAA
+1301 VQNNATPGEGVS
-1310 AEAGEAGTTDSR
+1310 EAR
-1322 EQDGVP
+1322 EQDGAQP
-1328 LSSCEQPSE
+1328 ASCDQPSD
-1337 AAVFKPEGTVPSR
+1337 AVPFKPEGTVPSR

-1399 LRGGWAATSWGRG
+1399 LRGGWAAASWGRG

-1610 IQRALVQCKEQVGP
+1610 IQRALVQCKEQ
-1624 SLQIWQHCHRH
+1624 
-1635 SEGPPHGTHKRHHWS
+1635 
-1650 RDQVREQDNVMLE
+1650 DNVMLE

-1703 AQREVPARCGAN
+1703 AQREGPGRCRAN
-1715 GGTAR
+1715 GGAGR
-1720 RQQESSCNVLEGG
+1720 RPPETGHGVTDNSGNMESSGV
-1733 GGMDPQQMAAVTA
+1733 ATVTA
-1746 SVTAATVVPVISV
+1746 SVTAAAVVPVISV

-1767 TLPGSAMAHTQGLH
+1767 ALPGSAMAHPHSQGLH

-1789 LPTVCTSQYLGHPL
+1789 LPTVCTPQYLGHPL
-1803 QHVSRPAVFPVPGAT
+1803 QHVPRPTVFPLSGGA

-1838 GPPMATAVTFPGVPV
+1838 GPHPPMAATAVTFPGIPV
-1853 PSMTQITVHPYHTET
+1853 PSMTQIAVHPYHTET

-1876 AGGVHSGSAIQA
+1876 AGATTFSSFYPVGGVHSGATIQA
-1888 IQGASM
+1888 IQGSSL
-1894 PGLASQPAPLVSA
+1894 PGMSSQPVSLVSA
-1907 PFPTE
+1907 PFPSE
-1912 DEHSQPISQQGLHY
+1912 DEQHSQPISQQGLHY

-2014 LRTPAFQQLVQRCQQ
+2014 LRTPAFHQLVQRCQQ
-2029 AYLQYIHHRLIHLTP
+2029 AYLQVAREGGGGEEGAGGPRLVSPRRLLLTLRLSET
-2044 ADYDDFVNIIRS
+2044 DTTNRRDRHTDS
-2056 ARGAFC
+2056 TRGRLHGKKRANTVVLVPLDIPVDGHASDQHSRLLDPSFWFSC
-2062 LTPVGMMQFNDVLQ
+2062 LT
-2076 NLKRGKQTKELWQ
+2076 NLVR
-2089 RISLE
+2089 
-2094 MATFSP
+2094 

>member
-44 WRKQSAGPNSPTVK
+44 WRKQSGGPNSPTVK
-58 IKDGQVI
+58 IKGKHTHSITHGQVI

-132 RIKAVRDPLQI
+132 RMRAVKDPLQI
-143 GFHLSATVVSQQPGQ
+143 GFHLSATVVSPQAGQ

-398 QTEVAA
+398 QSEVAA

-409 MCDEMVVLWRL
+409 MCDDMVVLWRL

-470 ESCYFDWEAAYPLA
+470 ESCYFNWEVAYPLP
-484 GITYCSTDKKSASFC
+484 GITYCSADKKSASFC

-511 AGLNGGAGGGGGGGG
+511 AGL
-526 GGGDQESG
+526 
-534 GRPGGAGC
+534 GRSP
-542 DGGSVDYKPRSGGGG
+542 
-557 GYQQEVAVRPKETLV
+557 QQEVAVRPKETIV
-572 GKRKGLSAGG
+572 SKRKGLSAGG
-582 GGLMRLGGGG
+582 GGGVLVRLGG
-592 VSLGMEGEGK
+592 S
-602 GMYKPGGSG
+602 
-611 GGGGGAAGGSSSSSS
+611 
-626 GSKAKMTQGGK
+626 AKLAQGGK
-637 ASCSGGAG
+637 SS
-645 GGGGGSGGG
+645 GGGSGGVG
-654 GGGGSGGG
+654 
-662 GGGGG
+662 
-667 SGKHPSAKR
+667 GKHQAAKR

-702 GAEASNTSS
+702 GAEASNT
-711 FDFLPPPPE
+711 FDFTPPPPE
-720 MLPSPSPLL
+720 MPPSPS
-729 REPRKYGGNG
+729 RR
-739 GGSGGMGLGKE
+739 
-750 RAFDGKRVTHAPVA
+750 T
-764 VPPQPD
+764 PP
-770 AFPKSCD
+770 
-777 LPGPSSA
+777 
-784 SAPGGGGGVAS
+784 
-795 AGSANDKEVEVE
+795 
-807 AELEENGV
+807 
-815 EEEDLVA
+815 
-822 MDDAPQPSTS
+822 
-832 TAASGSSSLPVVTV
+832 
-846 TGKPPRGA
+846 
-854 RREGGG
+854 
-860 GAAGGGAAGGIG
+860 AAGA
-872 EGSGASAA
+872 
-880 PEGAAAAAGGGG
+880 
-892 GGGGGDPVGEDD
+892 GGDPVGEDD
-904 YQAYYLSAAEEGGER
+904 YRAYYLNAASEEGAER
-919 GAPDNNHE
+919 VPENNHE

-939 EQEGRMEVLFACAE
+939 EQEGQMEVLFACAE
-953 ALYAHGYSNEAC
+953 ALHAHGYSNEAC
-965 RLAVELARDLL
+965 RLAVELAGDLL

-1009 SKAAFLL
+1009 VKTSFLL
-1016 TVLSERQELHNLAFS
+1016 TVLSERLELHNLAFS
-1031 MGMFSLELQRP
+1031 TGMFSLELQRP

-1063 LKKIPLGVV
+1063 LKKIPLGLV
-1072 EMGLIRDRA
+1072 EMTSIRDRA

-1108 CTPAVSPT
+1108 CTPVVSPA
-1116 GSRPPSRNRNTE
+1116 GSRPPSRNRNNE

-1138 AAVAAI
+1138 AAVAAL

-1209 SKPAAGSQKSPSK
+1209 SKPAASSQRSPSK
-1222 HSAAHTHAHTHTHAH
+1222 HAAHNAHGH
-1237 AHTHASSSSHS
+1237 
-1248 ASAGASGGVSKH
+1248 
-1260 AGAVPV
+1260 
-1266 SSGAGSAQ
+1266 GAGSSSVQAV
-1274 GSGSGSA
+1274 A
-1281 QGVAGGGC
+1281 AGG
-1289 AAGQQGALGGGG
+1289 AAGQLAGSG
-1301 VQNVSAAAA
+1301 VQNNATPGEGVS
-1310 AEAGEAGTTDSR
+1310 EP
-1322 EQDGVP
+1322 V
-1328 LSSCEQPSE
+1328 SCDQPSE
-1337 AAVFKPEGTVPSR
+1337 AVPFKPEGTVPSR

-1399 LRGGWAATSWGRG
+1399 LRGGWAAASWGRG

-1610 IQRALVQCKEQVGP
+1610 IQRALVQCKEQ
-1624 SLQIWQHCHRH
+1624 
-1635 SEGPPHGTHKRHHWS
+1635 
-1650 RDQVREQDNVMLE
+1650 DNVMLE

-1703 AQREVPARCGAN
+1703 AQREGPGRCRAN
-1715 GGTAR
+1715 GGAGR
-1720 RQQESSCNVLEGG
+1720 RPPETGHGVTDNSGNMESSGV
-1733 GGMDPQQMAAVTA
+1733 ATVTA
-1746 SVTAATVVPVISV
+1746 SVTAAAVVPVISV

-1767 TLPGSAMAHTQGLH
+1767 ALPGSAMAHPHSQGLH

-1789 LPTVCTSQYLGHPL
+1789 LPTVCTPQYLGHPL
-1803 QHVSRPAVFPVPGAT
+1803 QHVPRPTVFPLSGGA

-1838 GPPMATAVTFPGVPV
+1838 GPHPPMAATAVSFPGIPV
-1853 PSMTQITVHPYHTET
+1853 PSMTQIAVHPYHTET

-1876 AGGVHSGSAIQA
+1876 AVGGVHSGTTIQA
-1888 IQGASM
+1888 IQGSSL
-1894 PGLASQPAPLVSA
+1894 PGMSSQPVSLVSA
-1907 PFPTE
+1907 PFPSE
-1912 DEHSQPISQQGLHY
+1912 EEQHSQPISQQGLHY

-2014 LRTPAFQQLVQRCQQ
+2014 LRTPAFHQLVQRCQQ